1 MISRFFISRPIF
13 ACALS
18 VLVLLAGIVGYVNLP
33 VEQFPNVAPPVVTI
47 STEYTGASAEA
58 VMKSVITPLEE
69 AVNGVEGM
77 EYITSS
83 STSSGAASI
92 SVTFRP
98 GTDPDLAQIR
108 VKNRVEEAKG
118 YLPAEVLN
126 IGVQVEKE
134 EQGMLRIIA
143 LECPDNRYDNA
154 FITNYFNINVQ
165 PRLQRISGV
174 GNIQLMGNVYG
185 MRIWMDPKKMAQYQ
199 LNPEDIINALEGQ
212 NVEAAIG
219 TLGEDSKGTYQYTLV
234 YRGRL
239 ESLQEFE
246 NIVLRTDGFND
257 LHLSD
262 VARVEL
268 GTVTYA
274 CDSWV
279 NSHNGTIAIITPATG
294 ANAQRVN
301 HEIDRLME
309 NLKPKLPAGLEFRV
323 LLDTNDFLDA
333 SMNAVY
339 KTLFEALLLVIL
351 VVLLF
356 LQNWRAT
363 IIPSISIIVSLV
375 GTFAFMYMVGFTL
388 NLITLFALVL
398 VIGTVVDDAIVVVEA
413 VQEKLEDP
421 LTTAKNATTQAMHNI
436 STAIITTTIVFMCV
450 FIPAAFMG
458 GLSGAYYRQ
467 FGLTMAVA
475 VAISTF
481 CALTLCP
488 ALCALLMKPRSPE
501 GGEAQSWS
509 VRFRRAYN
517 KAFDALL
524 GKYSRAMGWFI
535 RRRWLVGVLTAV
547 SIVLLAW
554 MLYSTPTG
562 LVPDED
568 TGIVFVDITTPS
580 GSTLSQTQKT
590 VKEMSEFLEDDPDV
604 RATGS
609 VVGWNILGGEGP
621 NTGLVM
627 GRLRHWD
634 DRQDDGHDIFS
645 IYDRIEAATHQV
657 KSGSMFVFLL
667 PTVFGYSYSNSV
679 ELYVED
685 YGGGSITKL
694 KKVSD
699 DFMKAL
705 EDRPEIEEAYS
716 PYEVNYPQYTVTVNA
731 SLCKRYGI
739 EPASVLSVLNG
750 YIGGNYASQFNS
762 FGKLYHVML
771 QSDPKLR
778 MNKDDLNNIHVV
790 TEKGGY
796 TPITELITLK
806 KTYGLQSL
814 NRFNLFQ
821 GISVELTPAEG
832 YTSGDVIDAVSEV
845 SAATLPQGYGYEY
858 TGTAREEASS
868 SSSTAWVFAISLL
881 LVFIVL
887 CCLYESLLIPMAVML
902 SVPFGL
908 VGSFMLI
915 NLAELENNIYM
926 QVGIIML
933 IGLIAKTA
941 ILITEYACER
951 RREGM
956 TIVEAAFDAAKARLR
971 PILMTALTLVVGLM
985 PMIFER
991 GAGAMGNVTL
1001 GLCVVGGMLVGT
1013 LALLLF
1019 VPVFFIFFQTLE
1031 ERLRVGDGTSG
1042 MRLKPH
1048 SGATTLIVL
1057 AAVCLLSG
1065 CKTYSS
1071 YHSDSTAHDVL
1082 KAQLSAVG
1090 VSTADSVVGDLP
1102 ADWREAF
1109 TEPRLVALIDEALLH
1124 NSDLQTAHLQVQA
1137 AKAALRSAKGELFPS
1152 IGLAASKSKSRFK
1165 NDEFIAESSSYN
1177 LGAEASWEIDAF
1189 GRMRN
1194 AKRAAAATVE
1204 EQMAYEQAVR
1214 TELIATVATA
1224 YYQLEMYDAQ
1234 IADTRSIIKSWEESI
1249 ATQRVLLSVGEATS
1263 DDVDQSEAAKLEAES
1278 TLEELLMQLRQAEN
1292 ALCSVLGRPCQHIER
1307 DSLGSSCIAI
1317 NNIPS
1322 INIRFL
1328 AQRPDVRQAEAV
1340 LKAAFYATN
1349 EARAALYPSLSLSGS
1364 IGWTNDIG
1372 EIVDP
1377 AGMLMSA
1384 LGSLTQ
1390 PLFQGGKLRA
1400 EVKRAKAEQEA
1411 AKVAFRQTVLEA
1423 GREVNDIMATEQY
1436 ARRAISLGE
1445 QQVEKLSH
1453 IADASKLRMQYDEDV
1468 NYLQVLLARQALLEA
1483 RLQLLMHRFELMSA
1497 HIQLYKA
1504 LGGGMDHQEKKTNN

>member
-1 MISRFFISRPIF
+1 MMSRFFINRPIF

-18 VLVLLAGIVGYVNLP
+18 VLILLAGIVGYINLP

-58 VMKSVITPLEE
+58 VMKSVVTPIEE

-83 STSSGAASI
+83 STSSGMATV

-118 YLPAEVLN
+118 YLPTEVLN

-165 PRLQRISGV
+165 PRLQRIAGV

-185 MRIWMDPKKMAQYQ
+185 MRIWMDPKMMAMHQ

-239 ESLQEFE
+239 ETPPEFE
-246 NIVLRTDGFND
+246 DIVIKTNGYND

-268 GTVTYA
+268 GTVTYS

-294 ANAQRVN
+294 ANAQQVN
-301 HEIDRLME
+301 HEIDRLMTE
-309 NLKPKLPAGLEFRV
+309 LEPKLPVGLEFKV

-421 LTTAKNATTQAMHNI
+421 AATAKNATIQAMHNI

-501 GGEAQSWS
+501 TEQQAQTWS
-509 VRFRRAYN
+509 VRFRHAYN
-517 KAFDALL
+517 KAFNALL
-524 GKYSRAMGWFI
+524 GKYSRAMGCFI

-580 GSTLSQTQKT
+580 GSTLAQTQKT
-590 VKEMSEFLEDDPDV
+590 VKEMSEIIENDPDV

-609 VVGWNILGGEGP
+609 VAGWNILGGEGP

-627 GRLRHWD
+627 GRLKHWD

-694 KKVSD
+694 KEVSD
-699 DFMKAL
+699 SFMKAL
-705 EDRPEIEEAYS
+705 EARPEIEEVYS

-771 QSDPKLR
+771 QADPGLR
-778 MNKDDLNNIHVV
+778 MDKDDLNNILVV
-790 TEKGGY
+790 TANGAY

-806 KTYGLQSL
+806 KTYGLQSI

-845 SAATLPQGYGYEY
+845 SATTLPQGYGYEY
-858 TGTAREEASS
+858 TGTAREEAAS

-887 CCLYESLLIPMAVML
+887 CCLYESLLIPMAVMF

-908 VGSFMLI
+908 VGSFLLI

-956 TIVEAAFDAAKARLR
+956 SIPEAAMSAAKARLR
-971 PILMTALTLVVGLM
+971 PILMTALTLIVGLM

-1019 VPVFFIFFQTLE
+1019 VPVFFILFQTME
-1031 ERLRVGDGTSG
+1031 ERLRPRQA
-1042 MRLKPH
+1042 M
-1048 SGATTLIVL
+1048 TTLAVL
-1057 AAVCLLSG
+1057 TAVCLLSG

-1071 YHSDSTAHDVL
+1071 YHSDSTANDVL
-1082 KAQLSAVG
+1082 KAQLNAAG
-1090 VSTADSVVGDLP
+1090 VSTADSVDGNLP

-1109 TEPRLVALIDEALLH
+1109 TEPRLAALIDEALLH
-1124 NSDLQTAHLQVQA
+1124 NSDLQTAHWQVQA
-1137 AKAALRSAKGELFPS
+1137 AKALLRGAKGELFPA
-1152 IGLAASKSKSRFK
+1152 IGLTAEKSNSRFK
-1165 NDEFIAESSSYN
+1165 NSDFTATSSGYN
-1177 LGAEASWEIDAF
+1177 VGLEASWEIDAF
-1189 GRMRN
+1189 GRVRN
-1194 AKRAAAATVE
+1194 AKRGAAATVE
-1204 EQMAYEQAVR
+1204 QQMAYEQAVR
-1214 TELIATVATA
+1214 TELIATVAAA

-1234 IADTRSIIKSWEESI
+1234 IADTRSIIQSWEEGI
-1249 ATQRVLLSVGEATS
+1249 ATQKVLLAVGEATS
-1263 DDVDQSEAAKLEAES
+1263 DDVDQSEAAKLEAET
-1278 TLEELLMQLRQAEN
+1278 TLEELCMQLRQAEN
-1292 ALCSVLGRPCQHIER
+1292 ALCTVLGRPCQHIDR

-1317 NNIPS
+1317 SSMPS
-1322 INIRFL
+1322 ISIRAL
-1328 AQRPDVRQAEAV
+1328 ARRPDIRQAEAE

-1364 IGWTNDIG
+1364 IGWTNDVG
-1372 EIVDP
+1372 EIVSP
-1377 AGMLMSA
+1377 AGVLMNA

-1390 PLFQGGKLRA
+1390 PIFQGGRLRA
-1400 EVKRAKAEQEA
+1400 EVQRAKAEQEA

-1423 GREVNDIMATEQY
+1423 GQEVNDILATEQY

-1445 QQVEKLSH
+1445 QQVEKLQR
-1453 IADASKLRMQYDEDV
+1453 IADASKVRMQYDEDV
-1468 NYLQVLLARQALLEA
+1468 NYLQVLLARQSLLEA
-1483 RLQLLMHRFELMSA
+1483 RLQLLAHRYEMIAA

-1504 LGGGMDHQEKKTNN
+1504 LGGGMDSKMK

>member
-18 VLVLLAGIVGYVNLP
+18 VLVLIAGIVGYVNLP

-47 STEYTGASAEA
+47 NTEYTGASAEA
-58 VMKSVITPLEE
+58 VMKSVVTPIEE

-92 SVTFRP
+92 NVTFRP

-118 YLPAEVLN
+118 YLPAEVLS

-165 PRLQRISGV
+165 PRLQRIAGV
-174 GNIQLMGNVYG
+174 GNIQLMGNIYG

-199 LNPEDIINALEGQ
+199 LNPEDVVNALEGQ

-239 ESLQEFE
+239 ETPMEFE
-246 NIVLRTDGFND
+246 DIVIKSNGKYD

-268 GTVTYA
+268 GTVSYA

-363 IIPSISIIVSLV
+363 IIPSVSIIVSLV

-580 GSTLSQTQKT
+580 GSTLAQTQKT
-590 VKEMSEFLEDDPDV
+590 VKEMSEIIENDPDV
-604 RATGS
+604 RVTGS
-609 VVGWNILGGEGP
+609 IAGWNILGGEGP

-627 GRLRHWD
+627 GRLKHWD

-694 KKVSD
+694 KEVSD

-705 EDRPEIEEAYS
+705 EARPEIEEAYS

-778 MNKDDLNNIHVV
+778 MNKDDLNNILVV
-790 TEKGGY
+790 TQNGAY

-832 YTSGDVIDAVSEV
+832 YTSGDVIDVVSEV
-845 SAATLPQGYGYEY
+845 SAATLPKGYGYEY
-858 TGTAREEASS
+858 TGTAREEAAS

-887 CCLYESLLIPMAVML
+887 CCLYESLLIPMAVMF

-908 VGSFMLI
+908 LGSFVFI
-915 NLAELENNIYM
+915 NLVELENNIYM

-956 TIVEAAFDAAKARLR
+956 SISEAAMSAAKARLR
-971 PILMTALTLVVGLM
+971 PILMTALTLIVGLM

-1019 VPVFFIFFQTLE
+1019 VPVFFIFFQTME
-1031 ERLRVGDGTSG
+1031 ERLRP
-1042 MRLKPH
+1042 RQ
-1048 SGATTLIVL
+1048 ATTTLAVL
-1057 AAVCLLSG
+1057 TAICMLSG

-1071 YHSDSTAHDVL
+1071 YHSDSTANDVL
-1082 KAQLSAVG
+1082 KEQLNAVG
-1090 VSTADSVVGDLP
+1090 VSTADSVAGDLP

-1109 TEPRLVALIDEALLH
+1109 TEPRLAALIDEALLH
-1124 NSDLQTAHLQVQA
+1124 NSDLQIAHLQVQV
-1137 AKAALRSAKGELFPS
+1137 AKAALRSAKGELFPAV
-1152 IGLAASKSKSRFK
+1152 GLTASKSNSRFK
-1165 NDEFIAESSSYN
+1165 NDEFTATSSGYN
-1177 LGAEASWEIDAF
+1177 IGAEASWEIDAF

-1234 IADTRSIIKSWEESI
+1234 IADTRSIIDSWTESI
-1249 ATQRVLLSVGEATS
+1249 ATQRVLLEVGEATS

-1278 TLEELLMQLRQAEN
+1278 TLEELLLQLRQAEN
-1292 ALCSVLGRPCQHIER
+1292 ALCATLGRPCQHIER
-1307 DSLGSSCIAI
+1307 DSLSNSCLAI
-1317 NNIPS
+1317 DSVPS
-1322 INIRFL
+1322 ISIL
-1328 AQRPDVRQAEAV
+1328 ALARRPDIRQAEAV

-1364 IGWTNDIG
+1364 IGWTNDAG
-1372 EIVDP
+1372 EIVSP
-1377 AGMLMSA
+1377 AGVLMNA

-1390 PLFQGGKLRA
+1390 PLFAGGRLRA
-1400 EVKRAKAEQEA
+1400 EVQRTKAEQEA

-1436 ARRAISLGE
+1436 ARRAISLSE

-1483 RLQLLMHRFELMSA
+1483 RLQLLAHRYEMIEA

-1504 LGGGMDHQEKKTNN
+1504 LGGGMDNQ

>member
-1 MISRFFISRPIF
+1 MISRFFINRPIF

-18 VLVLLAGIVGYVNLP
+18 VLVLLAGIVGYINLP

-58 VMKSVITPLEE
+58 VMKSVVTPIEE

-83 STSSGAASI
+83 STSSGMATV

-165 PRLQRISGV
+165 PRLQRIAGV
-174 GNIQLMGNVYG
+174 GNIQLMGNVYS
-185 MRIWMDPKKMAQYQ
+185 MRIWMDPKMMALYQ
-199 LNPEDIINALEGQ
+199 LNPEDIIKALEGQ

-239 ESLQEFE
+239 ENPQDFE
-246 NIVLRTDGFND
+246 DIVLKTDGFND
-257 LHLSD
+257 LHLKD

-294 ANAQRVN
+294 ANAQQVN
-301 HEIDRLME
+301 HEIDRLMTE
-309 NLKPKLPAGLEFRV
+309 LEPKLPAGLEFKV

-580 GSTLSQTQKT
+580 GSTLAQTQKT
-590 VKEMSEFLEDDPDV
+590 VKEMSEIIENDPDV

-609 VVGWNILGGEGP
+609 VAGWNILGGEGP

-627 GRLRHWD
+627 GRLKHWD

-694 KKVSD
+694 KEVSD
-699 DFMKAL
+699 SFMKAL
-705 EDRPEIEEAYS
+705 EARPEIEEVYS

-771 QSDPKLR
+771 QADPGLR
-778 MNKDDLNNIHVV
+778 MDKDDLNNILVV
-790 TEKGGY
+790 TANGAY

-806 KTYGLQSL
+806 KTYGLQSI

-832 YTSGDVIDAVSEV
+832 YTSGDVIDVVSEV

-868 SSSTAWVFAISLL
+868 SSATAWVFALSLL
-881 LVFIVL
+881 LVYIVL
-887 CCLYESLLIPMAVML
+887 CCLYESLLIPMAVMF

-908 VGSFMLI
+908 VGSFLLI

-933 IGLIAKTA
+933 IGLLAKTA

-956 TIVEAAFDAAKARLR
+956 TIVAAALDAAKARLR
-971 PILMTALTLVVGLM
+971 PILMTALTLIVGLM

-1031 ERLRVGDGTSG
+1031 ERLRPRQA
-1042 MRLKPH
+1042 M
-1048 SGATTLIVL
+1048 TTLAVL
-1057 AAVCLLSG
+1057 TAICMLSG

-1071 YHSDSTAHDVL
+1071 YHSDSTANDVL
-1082 KAQLSAVG
+1082 KAQLNAAG
-1090 VSTADSVVGDLP
+1090 VSTADSVDGNLP

-1109 TEPRLVALIDEALLH
+1109 TEPRLAALIDEALLH
-1124 NSDLQTAHLQVQA
+1124 NSDLQQAHLQVQA
-1137 AKAALRSAKGELFPS
+1137 AKALLRGAKGELFPA
-1152 IGLAASKSKSRFK
+1152 IGLTAEKSNSRFK
-1165 NDEFIAESSSYN
+1165 NSDFTATSSGYN
-1177 LGAEASWEIDAF
+1177 VGLEASWEIDAF
-1189 GRMRN
+1189 GRVRN
-1194 AKRAAAATVE
+1194 AKRGAAATVE
-1204 EQMAYEQAVR
+1204 QQMAYEQAVR
-1214 TELIATVATA
+1214 TELIATVAAA

-1234 IADTRSIIKSWEESI
+1234 IADTRSIIQSWEEGI
-1249 ATQRVLLSVGEATS
+1249 ATQKVLLAVGEATS
-1263 DDVDQSEAAKLEAES
+1263 DDVDQSEAAKLEAET
-1278 TLEELLMQLRQAEN
+1278 TLEELCMQLRQAEN
-1292 ALCSVLGRPCQHIER
+1292 ALCTVLGRPCQHIDR

-1317 NNIPS
+1317 SSMPS
-1322 INIRFL
+1322 ISIRAL
-1328 AQRPDVRQAEAV
+1328 ARRPDVRQAEAE

-1364 IGWTNDIG
+1364 IGWTNDVG
-1372 EIVDP
+1372 EIVSP
-1377 AGMLMSA
+1377 AGVLMSA

-1390 PLFQGGKLRA
+1390 PIFQGGRLRA
-1400 EVKRAKAEQEA
+1400 EVQRAKAEQEA

-1423 GREVNDIMATEQY
+1423 GQEVNDILATEQY

-1445 QQVEKLSH
+1445 QQVEKLQR
-1453 IADASKLRMQYDEDV
+1453 IADASKVRMQYDEDV
-1468 NYLQVLLARQALLEA
+1468 NYLQVLLARQSLLEA
-1483 RLQLLMHRFELMSA
+1483 RLQLLAHRYEMIAA

-1504 LGGGMDHQEKKTNN
+1504 LGGGMDSKMK

>member
-1 MISRFFISRPIF
+1 MMSRFFISRPIF

-18 VLVLLAGIVGYVNLP
+18 VLVLIAGIVGYVNLP

-47 STEYTGASAEA
+47 NTEYTGASAEA
-58 VMKSVITPLEE
+58 VMKSVVTPIEE
-69 AVNGVEGM
+69 AVNGVEGI

-83 STSSGAASI
+83 STSSGVASI
-92 SVTFRP
+92 NVTFRP

-154 FITNYFNINVQ
+154 FITNYFNINIQ
-165 PRLQRISGV
+165 PRLQRIAGV

-199 LNPEDIINALEGQ
+199 LNPEDVVNALDGQ

-239 ESLQEFE
+239 ETPQEFE
-246 NIVLRTDGFND
+246 DIVIKSNGNYD

-262 VARVEL
+262 VAHVEL
-268 GTVTYA
+268 GTVSYA

-363 IIPSISIIVSLV
+363 IIPSVSIIVSLV
-375 GTFAFMYMVGFTL
+375 GTFAFMNMVGFTL

-421 LTTAKNATTQAMHNI
+421 SATSKNATIQAMHNI

-488 ALCALLMKPRSPE
+488 ALCALLMKPRPTETEQQSV
-501 GGEAQSWS
+501 SWS
-509 VRFRRAYN
+509 ARFRRAYN
-517 KAFDALL
+517 KAFNALL
-524 GKYSRAMGWFI
+524 GKYSRALSWFMG
-535 RRRWLVGVLTAV
+535 RRWLVGALTAV
-547 SIVLLAW
+547 SIVLVGW
-554 MLYSTPTG
+554 MLYTTPTG

-568 TGIVFVDITTPS
+568 TGIVFVDITTPA
-580 GSTLSQTQKT
+580 GSTLAQTQKT
-590 VKEMSEFLEDDPDV
+590 VKEMSEYLENDPDV
-604 RATGS
+604 LVTGS
-609 VVGWNILGGEGP
+609 VAGWNILGGEGA

-627 GRLRHWD
+627 GRLKHWD
-634 DRQDDGHDIFS
+634 DRQEDGHDIFT
-645 IYDRIEAATHQV
+645 IYDRIEEATHQV

-685 YGGGSITKL
+685 FGGGSITKL
-694 KKVSD
+694 KSVTD
-699 DFMKAL
+699 DFIKAL
-705 EDRPEIEEAYS
+705 EARPEIEEVYS

-731 SLCKRYGI
+731 SLCKRYGV
-739 EPASVLSVLNG
+739 EPATVLSVLNG

-771 QSDPKLR
+771 QSDPGLR
-778 MNKDDLNNIHVV
+778 MDKDDLNNILVV
-790 TEKGGY
+790 TQNGAY

-832 YTSGDVIDAVSEV
+832 YTSGDVIDVVSEV
-845 SAATLPQGYGYEY
+845 SAAILPQGYGYEY

-868 SSSTAWVFAISLL
+868 SSATVWVFALSLL
-881 LVFIVL
+881 LVYIVL

-908 VGSFMLI
+908 VGSFLLI
-915 NLAELENNIYM
+915 NLVELENNIYM

-933 IGLIAKTA
+933 IGLLAKTA

-956 TIVEAAFDAAKARLR
+956 TIVGAALYAAKARLR
-971 PILMTALTLVVGLM
+971 PILMTALTLIVGLM

-991 GAGAMGNVTL
+991 GAGAMGNITL

-1019 VPVFFIFFQTLE
+1019 VPVFFIFFQTME
-1031 ERLRVGDGTSG
+1031 ERFRP
-1042 MRLKPH
+1042 RP
-1048 SGATTLIVL
+1048 AITTVAVL
-1057 AAVCLLSG
+1057 FAVCLLSG

-1071 YHSDSTAHDVL
+1071 YHADSTVNDVL
-1082 KAQLSAVG
+1082 KEQLNAAG
-1090 VSTADSVVGDLP
+1090 VSSADSIAGNLP

-1109 TEPRLVALIDEALLH
+1109 TEPRLVALIDDALLH
-1124 NSDLQTAHLQVQA
+1124 NSDLQTAHWQVQA
-1137 AKAALRSAKGELFPS
+1137 AKAALRGAKGELFPA
-1152 IGLAASKSKSRFK
+1152 IGLTAEKSNSRFK
-1165 NDEFIAESSSYN
+1165 NSDFTATSSGYN
-1177 LGAEASWEIDAF
+1177 VGLEASWEIDAF
-1189 GRMRN
+1189 GRVRN
-1194 AKRAAAATVE
+1194 AKRAAAATIE
-1204 EQMAYEQAVR
+1204 QQMAYEQAVR
-1214 TELIATVATA
+1214 TELIATVAAA

-1234 IADTRSIIKSWEESI
+1234 IADTRSIIQSWEESI
-1249 ATQRVLLSVGEATS
+1249 ATQKVLLAVGEATS

-1278 TLEELLMQLRQAEN
+1278 TLEELNLQLRQAEN
-1292 ALCSVLGRPCQHIER
+1292 ALCTVLGRPCQHIDR
-1307 DSLGSSCIAI
+1307 DSLSASCIAI
-1317 NNIPS
+1317 DSIPS
-1322 INIRFL
+1322 ISIRAL
-1328 AQRPDVRQAEAV
+1328 ARRPDIRQAEAE

-1364 IGWTNDIG
+1364 LGWTNDAG
-1372 EIVDP
+1372 EIVSP
-1377 AGMLMSA
+1377 AGILMSA

-1390 PLFQGGKLRA
+1390 PIFQGGRLRA
-1400 EVKRAKAEQEA
+1400 EVQRAKAEQEA
-1411 AKVAFRQTVLEA
+1411 AKVAFRQTVIEA
-1423 GREVNDIMATEQY
+1423 GQEVNDILAAEQY

-1445 QQVEKLSH
+1445 QQVEKLQR
-1453 IADASKLRMQYDEDV
+1453 IADASKVRMQYEEDV
-1468 NYLQVLLARQALLEA
+1468 NYLQVLLARQSLLEA
-1483 RLQLLMHRFELMSA
+1483 RLQLLTHRYEMIA
-1497 HIQLYKA
+1497 AYIQLYKA
-1504 LGGGMDHQEKKTNN
+1504 LGGGMDNQ

>member
-1 MISRFFISRPIF
+1 MIRFFINRPIF

-18 VLVLLAGIVGYVNLP
+18 VLILLAGIVGYINLP

-47 STEYTGASAEA
+47 NTEYTGASAEA
-58 VMKSVITPLEE
+58 VMKSVVTPIEE

-83 STSSGAASI
+83 STSSGMATV

-118 YLPAEVLN
+118 YLPTEVLN
-126 IGVQVEKE
+126 LGVQVEKE

-199 LNPEDIINALEGQ
+199 LNPEDIVNALEGQ

-239 ESLQEFE
+239 DNPQEFE
-246 NIVLRTDGFND
+246 DIVLKTDGFND

-268 GTVTYA
+268 GSVSYA

-279 NSHNGTIAIITPATG
+279 NSHNGTVAIITPATG
-294 ANAQRVN
+294 ANAQQVN

-309 NLKPKLPAGLEFRV
+309 ELKPKLPAGLEFRV

-363 IIPSISIIVSLV
+363 IIPSISIIVSLI

-421 LTTAKNATTQAMHNI
+421 STTAKNATTQAMHNI

-458 GLSGAYYRQ
+458 GLSGTYYRQ

-488 ALCALLMKPRSPE
+488 ALCALLMKPRSAE
-501 GGEAQSWS
+501 DGEAQTWS
-509 VRFRRAYN
+509 VRFRHAYN

-524 GKYSRAMGWFI
+524 GKYSRAMNWFI

-547 SIVLLAW
+547 SIVLLVW

-580 GSTLSQTQKT
+580 GSTLAQTQKT
-590 VKEMSEFLEDDPDV
+590 VKEMSEILENDPDV

-609 VVGWNILGGEGP
+609 VAGWNILGGEGP

-627 GRLRHWD
+627 GRLKHWD
-634 DRQDDGHDIFS
+634 DRQEDGHDIFS

-685 YGGGSITKL
+685 YSGGSITKL
-694 KKVSD
+694 KQVSD
-699 DFMKAL
+699 EFMKAL
-705 EDRPEIEEAYS
+705 EARPEIEEVYS

-731 SLCKRYGI
+731 SLCKRYGV

-771 QSDPKLR
+771 QADPGLR
-778 MNKDDLNNIHVV
+778 MNKDDLNNVYVV
-790 TEKGGY
+790 TSKGAY

-806 KTYGLQSL
+806 KTYGLQSI

-832 YTSGDVIDAVSEV
+832 YTSGDVINAVSEV
-845 SAATLPQGYGYEY
+845 STTTLPQGYGYEY
-858 TGTAREEASS
+858 TGTAREEATS

-887 CCLYESLLIPMAVML
+887 CCLYESLLIPMAVMF

-908 VGSFMLI
+908 LGSFVFI
-915 NLAELENNIYM
+915 NLVELENNIYM

-956 TIVEAAFDAAKARLR
+956 SISEAAMSAAKARLR
-971 PILMTALTLVVGLM
+971 PILMTALTLIVGLM

-1001 GLCVVGGMLVGT
+1001 GLCVVGGMMVGT

-1019 VPVFFIFFQTLE
+1019 VPVFFIFFQTME
-1031 ERLRVGDGTSG
+1031 ERF
-1042 MRLKPH
+1042 KPRPV
-1048 SGATTLIVL
+1048 STTVAML
-1057 AAVCLLSG
+1057 AVVCLLSG

-1071 YHSDSTAHDVL
+1071 YRSDSTAHDVL
-1082 KAQLSAVG
+1082 KEQLRAAG
-1090 VSTADSVVGDLP
+1090 VSTADSVLGGSP

-1109 TEPRLVALIDEALLH
+1109 TEPRLAALIDEALLH

-1137 AKAALRSAKGELFPS
+1137 TKTTLRGAKGELFPAV
-1152 IGLAASKSKSRFK
+1152 GLTASKSNSRFK
-1165 NDEFIAESSSYN
+1165 NDEFTATSSGYN

-1189 GRMRN
+1189 GRIRN

-1204 EQMAYEQAVR
+1204 QQMAYEQAVR

-1234 IADTRSIIKSWEESI
+1234 IADTRSIINSWEESI
-1249 ATQRVLLSVGEATS
+1249 ATQRVLLEVGEATS

-1307 DSLGSSCIAI
+1307 DSLGSSCITI

-1322 INIRFL
+1322 INIRSL

-1377 AGMLMSA
+1377 AGILMNA

-1445 QQVEKLSH
+1445 QQVEKLSR

-1483 RLQLLMHRFELMSA
+1483 RLQLLVHRYELMSA

-1504 LGGGMDHQEKKTNN
+1504 LGGGMDKK

>member
-1 MISRFFISRPIF
+1 MMSRFFISRPIF

-18 VLVLLAGIVGYVNLP
+18 VLVLIAGIVGYVNLP
-33 VEQFPNVAPPVVTI
+33 VEQFPKVAPPVVTI
-47 STEYTGASAEA
+47 TTEYTGASAEA
-58 VMKSVITPLEE
+58 VMKSVITPIEE
-69 AVNGVEGM
+69 AINGVEGM

-83 STSSGAASI
+83 STSSGIASI

-118 YLPAEVLN
+118 FLPAEVLS

-143 LECPDNRYDNA
+143 LECPDNRYDNT

-165 PRLQRISGV
+165 PRLQRIAGV

-199 LNPEDIINALEGQ
+199 LNPEDVVNALEGQ

-239 ESLQEFE
+239 ETPPEFE
-246 NIVLRTDGFND
+246 DIVIKSNGHYD

-268 GTVTYA
+268 GTVNYA
-274 CDSWV
+274 YDSWV

-294 ANAQRVN
+294 ANAQQVN
-301 HEIDRLME
+301 HEIDRLMDD
-309 NLKPKLPAGLEFRV
+309 LKPKLPAGLEFRV

-363 IIPSISIIVSLV
+363 IIPSVSIIVSLV

-421 LTTAKNATTQAMHNI
+421 STTSQNATIQAMHNI

-488 ALCALLMKPRSPE
+488 ALCALLMKPRPTETEQQSV
-501 GGEAQSWS
+501 SWS
-509 VRFRRAYN
+509 ARFRRAYN
-517 KAFDALL
+517 KAFNALL
-524 GKYSRAMGWFI
+524 GKYSRALGWFMG
-535 RRRWLVGVLTAV
+535 RRWLVGALTAV
-547 SIVLLAW
+547 SIMLVGW
-554 MLYSTPTG
+554 MLYTTPTG

-568 TGIVFVDITTPS
+568 TGIVFVDITTPA
-580 GSTLSQTQKT
+580 GSTLAQTQKT
-590 VKEMSEFLEDDPDV
+590 VKEMSEYLENDPDV
-604 RATGS
+604 LVTGS
-609 VVGWNILGGEGP
+609 VAGWNILGGEGA

-627 GRLRHWD
+627 GRLKHWD

-645 IYDRIEAATHQV
+645 IYDRIEGATHQV

-685 YGGGSITKL
+685 YGGGSVTKL
-694 KKVSD
+694 KSVTD
-699 DFMKAL
+699 DFIKAL
-705 EDRPEIEEAYS
+705 EARPEIEEVYS

-731 SLCKRYGI
+731 SLCKRYGV
-739 EPASVLSVLNG
+739 EPATVLSVLNG

-771 QSDPKLR
+771 QSDPSLR
-778 MNKDDLNNIHVV
+778 MDKDDLNNILVV
-790 TEKGGY
+790 TQNGAY

-821 GISVELTPAEG
+821 GISIELTPAEG
-832 YTSGDVIDAVSEV
+832 YTSGDVIDVVSEV

-868 SSSTAWVFAISLL
+868 SSTTAWVFALSLL
-881 LVFIVL
+881 LVYIVL

-908 VGSFMLI
+908 VGSFLLI
-915 NLAELENNIYM
+915 NLVELGNNIYM

-933 IGLIAKTA
+933 IGLLAKTA

-956 TIVEAAFDAAKARLR
+956 TIAAAALDAAKARLR
-971 PILMTALTLVVGLM
+971 PILMTALTLIVGLM

-1019 VPVFFIFFQTLE
+1019 VPVFFIFFQTME
-1031 ERLRVGDGTSG
+1031 ERLRPRQA
-1042 MRLKPH
+1042 M
-1048 SGATTLIVL
+1048 TTLAMLSVI
-1057 AAVCLLSG
+1057 CLLSG
-1065 CKTYSS
+1065 CKTYSA
-1071 YHSDSTAHDVL
+1071 YHSDATVNDVL
-1082 KAQLSAVG
+1082 KEQLNAAG
-1090 VSTADSVVGDLP
+1090 VSTADSVAGNLP
-1102 ADWREAF
+1102 ADWRKAF
-1109 TEPRLVALIDEALLH
+1109 TEPRLAALIDEALLH
-1124 NSDLQTAHLQVQA
+1124 NSDLQTAHWQVQA
-1137 AKAALRSAKGELFPS
+1137 AKASLRGAKGELFPA
-1152 IGLAASKSKSRFK
+1152 IGLTAEKSNSRFK
-1165 NDEFIAESSSYN
+1165 NSDFTATSSGYN
-1177 LGAEASWEIDAF
+1177 VGLEASWEIDAF

-1194 AKRAAAATVE
+1194 AKRAAAATIE
-1204 EQMAYEQAVR
+1204 QQMAYEQAVR
-1214 TELIATVATA
+1214 TELIATVAAA

-1234 IADTRSIIKSWEESI
+1234 IADTRSIIQSWEESI
-1249 ATQRVLLSVGEATS
+1249 ATQRVLLAVGEATS

-1278 TLEELLMQLRQAEN
+1278 TLEELNLQLRQAEN
-1292 ALCSVLGRPCQHIER
+1292 ALCTVLGRPCQHIDR
-1307 DSLGSSCIAI
+1307 DSLSASCIAI
-1317 NNIPS
+1317 DSIPS
-1322 INIRFL
+1322 ISIQAL
-1328 AQRPDVRQAEAV
+1328 ARRPDIRQAEAE

-1364 IGWTNDIG
+1364 IGWTNDAG
-1372 EIVDP
+1372 EIVSP
-1377 AGMLMSA
+1377 AGILMSA

-1390 PLFQGGKLRA
+1390 PLFQGGRLRA
-1400 EVKRAKAEQEA
+1400 EVQRAKAEQEA

-1423 GREVNDIMATEQY
+1423 GQEVNDILASEQY

-1445 QQVEKLSH
+1445 QQVEKLTR
-1453 IADASKLRMQYDEDV
+1453 IADASKVRMQYEEDV
-1468 NYLQVLLARQALLEA
+1468 NYLQVLLARQSLLEA
-1483 RLQLLMHRFELMSA
+1483 RLQLIAHRYEMIA
-1497 HIQLYKA
+1497 AYIQLYKA
-1504 LGGGMDHQEKKTNN
+1504 LGGGMDSK

>member
-1 MISRFFISRPIF
+1 M
-13 ACALS
+13 
-18 VLVLLAGIVGYVNLP
+18 
-33 VEQFPNVAPPVVTI
+33 
-47 STEYTGASAEA
+47 
-58 VMKSVITPLEE
+58 
-69 AVNGVEGM
+69 
-77 EYITSS
+77 
-83 STSSGAASI
+83 
-92 SVTFRP
+92 
-98 GTDPDLAQIR
+98 
-108 VKNRVEEAKG
+108 EEAKG

-126 IGVQVEKE
+126 LGVQVEKE

-165 PRLQRISGV
+165 PRLQRINGV

-199 LNPEDIINALEGQ
+199 LNPEDIVNALEGQ

-239 ESLQEFE
+239 ENQQEFE
-246 NIVLRTDGFND
+246 DIVLKTDGFND

-301 HEIDRLME
+301 NEIDRLME
-309 NLKPKLPAGLEFRV
+309 ELKPHLPAGLEFRV

-339 KTLFEALLLVIL
+339 KTLLEALLLVIL

-363 IIPSISIIVSLV
+363 IIPSVSIVVSLV

-421 LTTAKNATTQAMHNI
+421 TATSKKATIQAMHNI

-501 GGEAQSWS
+501 AELQTASWS
-509 VRFRRAYN
+509 VRFRHAYN
-517 KAFDALL
+517 KAFNALL
-524 GKYSRAMGWFI
+524 AKYSRALGWFTG
-535 RRRWLVGVLTAV
+535 RRWLVGALTAV
-547 SIVLLAW
+547 SIVLVGW
-554 MLYSTPTG
+554 MLYTTPTG

-568 TGIVFVDITTPS
+568 TGIIFVDITTPA
-580 GSTLSQTQKT
+580 GSTLAHTQKT
-590 VKEMSEFLEDDPDV
+590 VKEMSEFLENDPDV
-604 RATGS
+604 LATGS
-609 VVGWNILGGEGP
+609 VAGWNILGGDGP

-627 GRLRHWD
+627 GRLKHWD
-634 DRQDDGHDIFS
+634 DRQEDGHDIFS

-685 YGGGSITKL
+685 YGGGSVTKL
-694 KKVSD
+694 KGVAD
-699 DFMKAL
+699 NFMKAL
-705 EDRPEIEEAYS
+705 EARPEIEEVYSPYEVNYPQVYS

-771 QSDPKLR
+771 QTDPGLR
-778 MNKDDLNNIHVV
+778 MNKDDLNDIYVV

-832 YTSGDVIDAVSEV
+832 YTSGDVIDVVSEV

-868 SSSTAWVFAISLL
+868 SSATAWVFALSLL
-881 LVFIVL
+881 LVYIVL

-933 IGLIAKTA
+933 IGLI
-941 ILITEYACER
+941 
-951 RREGM
+951 
-956 TIVEAAFDAAKARLR
+956 
-971 PILMTALTLVVGLM
+971 VGLM

-1019 VPVFFIFFQTLE
+1019 VPVFFIFFQTME
-1031 ERLRVGDGTSG
+1031 ERFRPRPA
-1042 MRLKPH
+1042 M
-1048 SGATTLIVL
+1048 TTLAVL
-1057 AAVCLLSG
+1057 TAVCLLSG

-1071 YHSDSTAHDVL
+1071 YHADSTVDDVL
-1082 KAQLSAVG
+1082 KEQLSAAG
-1090 VSTADSVVGDLP
+1090 VSSADSVAGNLP
-1102 ADWREAF
+1102 ADWREVF

-1124 NSDLQTAHLQVQA
+1124 NSDLQTAHWQVQA
-1137 AKAALRSAKGELFPS
+1137 AKAALRSAKGELFPAV
-1152 IGLAASKSKSRFK
+1152 GLTASKSNSRFK
-1165 NDEFIAESSSYN
+1165 NDEFTATSSGYN

-1189 GRMRN
+1189 GRVRN

-1204 EQMAYEQAVR
+1204 QQMAYEQAVR
-1214 TELIATVATA
+1214 TELIATVAAA

-1234 IADTRSIIKSWEESI
+1234 IADTRSIIQSWEESI
-1249 ATQRVLLSVGEATS
+1249 ATQRVLLDVGEATS
-1263 DDVDQSEAAKLEAES
+1263 DDVDQSEAAKLEAET
-1278 TLEELLMQLRQAEN
+1278 TLEELCMQLRQAEN
-1292 ALCSVLGRPCQHIER
+1292 ALCTVLGRPCQHIDR
-1307 DSLGSSCIAI
+1307 DSLSASCIAI
-1317 NNIPS
+1317 DS
-1322 INIRFL
+1322 ISSISIRAL
-1328 AQRPDVRQAEAV
+1328 ARRPDIRQAEAE
-1340 LKAAFYATN
+1340 LKVAFYATN

-1364 IGWTNDIG
+1364 IGWTNDAG
-1372 EIVDP
+1372 EIVSP
-1377 AGMLMSA
+1377 AGILTSA

-1390 PLFQGGKLRA
+1390 PIFQGGRLRA
-1400 EVKRAKAEQEA
+1400 EVQRAKAEQEA

-1423 GREVNDIMATEQY
+1423 GQEVNDILATEQY

-1445 QQVEKLSH
+1445 QQVEKLQR
-1453 IADASKLRMQYDEDV
+1453 IADASKVRMQYDEDV
-1468 NYLQVLLARQALLEA
+1468 NYLQVLLARQSLLEA
-1483 RLQLLMHRFELMSA
+1483 RLQLLAHRYEMIAA

-1504 LGGGMDHQEKKTNN
+1504 LGGGMDIK

>member
-1 MISRFFISRPIF
+1 MMSRFFISRPIF

-18 VLVLLAGIVGYVNLP
+18 VLILLAGIVGYINLP
-33 VEQFPNVAPPVVTI
+33 VEQFPKVAPPVVTI
-47 STEYTGASAEA
+47 NTEYTGASAEA
-58 VMKSVITPLEE
+58 VMKSVITPIEE

-83 STSSGAASI
+83 STSSGIASI

-118 YLPAEVLN
+118 YLPAEVLS

-165 PRLQRISGV
+165 PRLQRINGV

-199 LNPEDIINALEGQ
+199 LNPEDVVNALEGQ

-219 TLGEDSKGTYQYTLV
+219 TLGEDSKGIYQYTLV

-239 ESLQEFE
+239 ETPVEFE
-246 NIVLRTDGFND
+246 DIVIKSNGNYD

-262 VARVEL
+262 VAHVEL
-268 GTVTYA
+268 GTVSYA

-294 ANAQRVN
+294 ANAQQVN
-301 HEIDRLME
+301 HKIDRLMDD
-309 NLKPKLPAGLEFRV
+309 LKPKLPAGLEFRV

-363 IIPSISIIVSLV
+363 IIPSVSIIVSLV

-421 LTTAKNATTQAMHNI
+421 SATSKNATIQAMHNI

-488 ALCALLMKPRSPE
+488 ALCALLMKPRPSE
-501 GGEAQSWS
+501 TEQQSASWS
-509 VRFRRAYN
+509 VRFRHAYN
-517 KAFDALL
+517 KAFNALL
-524 GKYSRAMGWFI
+524 AKYNRALGWFTG
-535 RRRWLVGVLTAV
+535 RRWLVGALTTV
-547 SIVLLAW
+547 SIVLMGW
-554 MLYSTPTG
+554 MLYTTPTG

-568 TGIVFVDITTPS
+568 TGIVFVDITTPA
-580 GSTLSQTQKT
+580 GSTLAQTEKT
-590 VKEMSEFLEDDPDV
+590 VKEMSEYLENDPDV
-604 RATGS
+604 LATGS
-609 VVGWNILGGEGP
+609 VAGWNILGGEGA

-627 GRLRHWD
+627 GRLKHWD
-634 DRQDDGHDIFS
+634 DRQEDGHDIFS
-645 IYDRIEAATHQV
+645 IYDRIEGATHQV

-667 PTVFGYSYSNSV
+667 PTVSGYSYSNSV

-685 YGGGSITKL
+685 FGGGSITKL
-694 KKVSD
+694 KSVTD
-699 DFMKAL
+699 DFIKAL
-705 EDRPEIEEAYS
+705 EARPEIEEVYS

-731 SLCKRYGI
+731 SLCKRYGV
-739 EPASVLSVLNG
+739 EPATVLSVLNG

-771 QSDPKLR
+771 QSDPGLR
-778 MNKDDLNNIHVV
+778 MDKDDLNNILVV
-790 TEKGGY
+790 TQNGAY

-832 YTSGDVIDAVSEV
+832 YTSGDVIDVVSEV

-868 SSSTAWVFAISLL
+868 SSATAWVFALSLL
-881 LVFIVL
+881 LVYIVL

-908 VGSFMLI
+908 VGSFLLI

-933 IGLIAKTA
+933 IGLLAKTA

-956 TIVEAAFDAAKARLR
+956 TIVAAALDAAKARLR
-971 PILMTALTLVVGLM
+971 PILMTALTLIVGLM

-1031 ERLRVGDGTSG
+1031 ERLRPRQA
-1042 MRLKPH
+1042 M
-1048 SGATTLIVL
+1048 TTLAVL
-1057 AAVCLLSG
+1057 TAICMLSS

-1071 YHSDSTAHDVL
+1071 YHADSTANDVL
-1082 KAQLSAVG
+1082 KAQLNAAG
-1090 VSTADSVVGDLP
+1090 VQTADSVAGNLP

-1109 TEPRLVALIDEALLH
+1109 TEPRLAALINEALLH
-1124 NSDLQTAHLQVQA
+1124 NSDLQQAHWQVQA
-1137 AKAALRSAKGELFPS
+1137 AKASLRGAKGELFPA
-1152 IGLAASKSKSRFK
+1152 IGLTAEKSNSRFK
-1165 NDEFIAESSSYN
+1165 NDEFTATSSGYN
-1177 LGAEASWEIDAF
+1177 VGLEASWEIDAF
-1189 GRMRN
+1189 GRVRN

-1204 EQMAYEQAVR
+1204 QQMAYEQAVR

-1234 IADTRSIIKSWEESI
+1234 IADTRSIIQSWEESI
-1249 ATQRVLLSVGEATS
+1249 ATQRVLLAVGEATS
-1263 DDVDQSEAAKLEAES
+1263 DDVDQSEAAKLEAET
-1278 TLEELLMQLRQAEN
+1278 TLEELNLQLRQAEN
-1292 ALCSVLGRPCQHIER
+1292 ALCTVLGRPCQHIDR
-1307 DSLGSSCIAI
+1307 DSLSASCIAI
-1317 NNIPS
+1317 DSIPS
-1322 INIRFL
+1322 ISIRAL
-1328 AQRPDVRQAEAV
+1328 ARRPDIRQAEAE

-1364 IGWTNDIG
+1364 MGWTNDAG
-1372 EIVDP
+1372 EIVSP
-1377 AGMLMSA
+1377 AGILMSA

-1390 PLFQGGKLRA
+1390 PLFQGGRLRA
-1400 EVKRAKAEQEA
+1400 EVQRAKAEQEA

-1423 GREVNDIMATEQY
+1423 GQEVNDILAAEQY

-1445 QQVEKLSH
+1445 QQVEKLQR
-1453 IADASKLRMQYDEDV
+1453 IADASKVRMQYEEDV

-1483 RLQLLMHRFELMSA
+1483 RLQLLAHRYEMIDA
-1497 HIQLYKA
+1497 HIRLYKA
-1504 LGGGMDHQEKKTNN
+1504 LGGGMDKQ

>member
-1 MISRFFISRPIF
+1 MISRFFINRPIF

-18 VLVLLAGIVGYVNLP
+18 VLVLLAGIVGYINLP

-47 STEYTGASAEA
+47 NTEYTGASAEA
-58 VMKSVITPLEE
+58 VMKSVVTPIEE

-83 STSSGAASI
+83 STSSGMATV

-165 PRLQRISGV
+165 PRLQRIAGV
-174 GNIQLMGNVYG
+174 GNIQLMGNVYS
-185 MRIWMDPKKMAQYQ
+185 MRIWMDPKMMALYQ
-199 LNPEDIINALEGQ
+199 LNPEDIIKALEGQ

-239 ESLQEFE
+239 ENPQDFE
-246 NIVLRTDGFND
+246 DIVLKTDGFND
-257 LHLSD
+257 LHLKD

-294 ANAQRVN
+294 ANAQQVN
-301 HEIDRLME
+301 HEIDRLMTE
-309 NLKPKLPAGLEFRV
+309 LEPKLPAGLEFKV

-580 GSTLSQTQKT
+580 GSTLAQTQKT
-590 VKEMSEFLEDDPDV
+590 VKEMSEIIENDPDV
-604 RATGS
+604 RVTGS
-609 VVGWNILGGEGP
+609 IAGWNILGGEGP

-627 GRLRHWD
+627 GRLKHWD

-694 KKVSD
+694 KEVSD

-705 EDRPEIEEAYS
+705 EARPEIEEVYS

-778 MNKDDLNNIHVV
+778 MNKDDLNNILVV
-790 TEKGGY
+790 TEKGAY

-806 KTYGLQSL
+806 KTYGLQSIT
-814 NRFNLFQ
+814 RFNLFQ

-868 SSSTAWVFAISLL
+868 SSSTVWVFAISLL

-887 CCLYESLLIPMAVML
+887 CCLYESLLIPMAVMF

-908 VGSFMLI
+908 LGSFVFI
-915 NLAELENNIYM
+915 NLVELENNIYM

-956 TIVEAAFDAAKARLR
+956 SISEAAMSAAKARLR
-971 PILMTALTLVVGLM
+971 PILMTALTLIVGLM
-985 PMIFER
+985 PMIFES

-1057 AAVCLLSG
+1057 AVVCLLSG

-1071 YHSDSTAHDVL
+1071 YHSDSTANDVL
-1082 KAQLSAVG
+1082 KAQLNAAG
-1090 VSTADSVVGDLP
+1090 VSTADSVAGNLP

-1137 AKAALRSAKGELFPS
+1137 AKAGLRSAKGELFPAV
-1152 IGLAASKSKSRFK
+1152 GLTASKSNSRFK
-1165 NDEFIAESSSYN
+1165 NDEFKATSSGYN

-1278 TLEELLMQLRQAEN
+1278 TLEELLLQLRQAEN

-1317 NNIPS
+1317 SSIPS
-1322 INIRFL
+1322 ISIRAL
-1328 AQRPDVRQAEAV
+1328 AQRPDVRQAEAA

-1400 EVKRAKAEQEA
+1400 EVKRAKAEHEA

-1436 ARRAISLGE
+1436 ARQAISLSE

-1453 IADASKLRMQYDEDV
+1453 IADASKLRMQYEEDV
-1468 NYLQVLLARQALLEA
+1468 NYLQVLLARQALLES
-1483 RLQLLMHRFELMSA
+1483 RLQLLTHRYEMIDA

-1504 LGGGMDHQEKKTNN
+1504 LGGGMDKQ

>member
-18 VLVLLAGIVGYVNLP
+18 VLVLLAGIVGYINLP

-58 VMKSVITPLEE
+58 VMKSVVTPIEE

-83 STSSGAASI
+83 STSSGIATVN
-92 SVTFRP
+92 VTFHP

-118 YLPAEVLN
+118 YLPAEVLE

-143 LECPDNRYDNA
+143 LECPDNRYDNN

-165 PRLQRISGV
+165 PRLQRIAGV

-185 MRIWMDPKKMAQYQ
+185 MRIWMDPKKMAMFQ
-199 LNPEDIINALEGQ
+199 LNPEDIVNALEGQ

-239 ESLQEFE
+239 ENAVDFE
-246 NIVLRTDGFND
+246 DIVIKTND
-257 LHLSD
+257 YHDLLLKD
-262 VARVEL
+262 VARIEL
-268 GTVTYA
+268 GSVNYA

-279 NSHNGTIAIITPATG
+279 NSHNGTIAIITPSTG
-294 ANAQRVN
+294 ANAQQVN
-301 HEIDRLME
+301 LQIDQLME
-309 NLKPKLPAGLEFRV
+309 ELKPKLPAGLEFRV

-363 IIPSISIIVSLV
+363 IIPSVSIIVSLV

-421 LTTAKNATTQAMHNI
+421 LTTTKNATTQAMHNI

-501 GGEAQSWS
+501 TEQQAQTWS
-509 VRFRRAYN
+509 VRFRHAYN
-517 KAFDALL
+517 KAFNALL

-590 VKEMSEFLEDDPDV
+590 VKEMSEIIENDPDV
-604 RATGS
+604 RVTGS
-609 VVGWNILGGEGP
+609 IAGWNILGGEGP

-627 GRLRHWD
+627 GRLKHWD
-634 DRQDDGHDIFS
+634 DRQDDGHDIFT

-657 KSGSMFVFLL
+657 KGGSMFVFLL

-694 KKVSD
+694 KSVSD

-705 EDRPEIEEAYS
+705 EARPEIEEVYS

-750 YIGGNYASQFNS
+750 YVGGNYASQFNS

-771 QSDPKLR
+771 QADPGLR
-778 MNKDDLNNIHVV
+778 MDKDDLNNILVV
-790 TEKGGY
+790 TANGGY

-845 SAATLPQGYGYEY
+845 SATTLPQGYGYEY
-858 TGTAREEASS
+858 TGTAREEAAS

-887 CCLYESLLIPMAVML
+887 CCLYESLLIPMAVMF

-908 VGSFMLI
+908 LGSFVFI
-915 NLAELENNIYM
+915 NLVGLENNIYM

-956 TIVEAAFDAAKARLR
+956 SISEAAMSAAKARLR
-971 PILMTALTLVVGLM
+971 PILMTALTLIVGLM
-985 PMIFER
+985 PMIFES

-1019 VPVFFIFFQTLE
+1019 VPVFFIFFQTME
-1031 ERLRVGDGTSG
+1031 ERF
-1042 MRLKPH
+1042 KPRPALTAV
-1048 SGATTLIVL
+1048 SMLV
-1057 AAVCLLSG
+1057 AVCLLSG

-1071 YHSDSTAHDVL
+1071 YHSDSTANVIL
-1082 KAQLSAVG
+1082 KEQLNAAG
-1090 VSTADSVVGDLP
+1090 VSTADSVAGNLP

-1109 TEPRLVALIDEALLH
+1109 TESRLAALIDEALLH

-1137 AKAALRSAKGELFPS
+1137 AKASLRSAKGELFPAV
-1152 IGLAASKSKSRFK
+1152 GLTASKSNSRFK
-1165 NDEFIAESSSYN
+1165 NDEFKSTSSGYN

-1278 TLEELLMQLRQAEN
+1278 TLEELLLQLRQAEN
-1292 ALCSVLGRPCQHIER
+1292 ALCAVLGRPCQHIER

-1317 NNIPS
+1317 NSIPS
-1322 INIRFL
+1322 ISIRAL
-1328 AQRPDVRQAEAV
+1328 ARRPDVRQAEAA

-1364 IGWTNDIG
+1364 IGWTNDAG
-1372 EIVDP
+1372 EIVSP
-1377 AGMLMSA
+1377 AGLLMNA

-1390 PLFQGGKLRA
+1390 PLFQGGRLRA
-1400 EVKRAKAEQEA
+1400 EVQRAKAEQEA

-1436 ARRAISLGE
+1436 ARRAISLSE

-1453 IADASKLRMQYDEDV
+1453 IADASKMRMQYEEDV

-1483 RLQLLMHRFELMSA
+1483 RLQLLTHRYEMIDA

-1504 LGGGMDHQEKKTNN
+1504 LGGGIDKQ

>member
-1 MISRFFISRPIF
+1 MMSRFFISRPIF

-18 VLVLLAGIVGYVNLP
+18 VLILIGGIVGYLNLP

-47 STEYTGASAEA
+47 NTEYTGASAEA
-58 VMKSVITPLEE
+58 VMKSVITPIEE
-69 AVNGVEGM
+69 AINGVEGM

-83 STSSGAASI
+83 STSSGVASI

-118 YLPAEVLN
+118 YLPAEVLS

-165 PRLQRISGV
+165 PRLQRIAGV
-174 GNIQLMGNVYG
+174 GSIQLMGNVYG

-199 LNPEDIINALEGQ
+199 LNPEDVVNALDGQ

-239 ESLQEFE
+239 ETPQEFE
-246 NIVLRTDGFND
+246 DIVIKSNGNYD

-262 VARVEL
+262 VAHVEL
-268 GTVTYA
+268 GTVSYA

-294 ANAQRVN
+294 ANAQQVN

-333 SMNAVY
+333 SMNAVF

-363 IIPSISIIVSLV
+363 IIPSVSIIVSLV

-421 LTTAKNATTQAMHNI
+421 TATSKNATIQAMHNI

-488 ALCALLMKPRSPE
+488 ALCALLMKPRPSE
-501 GGEAQSWS
+501 TKQQSASWS
-509 VRFRRAYN
+509 VRFRHAYN
-517 KAFDALL
+517 KAFNALL
-524 GKYSRAMGWFI
+524 AKYNRALGWFFGH
-535 RRRWLVGVLTAV
+535 RGLVGGLTAV
-547 SIVLLAW
+547 SIVLVAW
-554 MLYSTPTG
+554 MLYTTPTG

-568 TGIVFVDITTPS
+568 TGIVFVDITTPA
-580 GSTLSQTQKT
+580 GSTLAQTEKT
-590 VKEMSEFLEDDPDV
+590 VKEMSEYLENDPDV
-604 RATGS
+604 LATGS
-609 VVGWNILGGEGP
+609 VAGWNILGGEGA

-627 GRLRHWD
+627 GRLKHWD
-634 DRQDDGHDIFS
+634 DRQEDGHDIFS

-667 PTVFGYSYSNSV
+667 PTVSGYSYSNSV

-685 YGGGSITKL
+685 YDGGSVTKL
-694 KKVSD
+694 KSVTD
-699 DFMKAL
+699 DFIKAL
-705 EDRPEIEEAYS
+705 EARPEIEEAYS

-731 SLCKRYGI
+731 SLCKHYGV
-739 EPASVLSVLNG
+739 EPATVLSVLNG

-771 QSDPKLR
+771 QSDPALR
-778 MNKDDLNNIHVV
+778 MDRDDLNNILVV
-790 TEKGGY
+790 TQNGAY

-821 GISVELTPAEG
+821 GISIELTPAEG
-832 YTSGDVIDAVSEV
+832 YTSGDVIDVVSEV

-868 SSSTAWVFAISLL
+868 SSTTAWVFALSLL
-881 LVFIVL
+881 LVYIVL

-908 VGSFMLI
+908 VGSFLLI

-933 IGLIAKTA
+933 IGLLAKTA

-956 TIVEAAFDAAKARLR
+956 PIAAAALDAAKTRLR
-971 PILMTALTLVVGLM
+971 PILMTALTLIVGLM

-1019 VPVFFIFFQTLE
+1019 VPVFFIFFQTME
-1031 ERLRVGDGTSG
+1031 ERFRPRPA
-1042 MRLKPH
+1042 M
-1048 SGATTLIVL
+1048 TTLAVL
-1057 AAVCLLSG
+1057 TAVCLLSG

-1071 YHSDSTAHDVL
+1071 YHADSTVDDVL
-1082 KAQLSAVG
+1082 KEQLSAAG
-1090 VSTADSVVGDLP
+1090 VSSADSVAGNLP

-1124 NSDLQTAHLQVQA
+1124 NSDLQTAHWQVQA
-1137 AKAALRSAKGELFPS
+1137 AKAALRSAKGELFPAV
-1152 IGLAASKSKSRFK
+1152 GLTASKSNSRFK
-1165 NDEFIAESSSYN
+1165 NDEFTATSSGYN

-1189 GRMRN
+1189 GRVRN

-1204 EQMAYEQAVR
+1204 QQMAYEQAVR
-1214 TELIATVATA
+1214 TELIATVAAA
-1224 YYQLEMYDAQ
+1224 YYQLEMYDTQ
-1234 IADTRSIIKSWEESI
+1234 IADTRSIIQSWEESI
-1249 ATQRVLLSVGEATS
+1249 ATQRVLLAVGEATS
-1263 DDVDQSEAAKLEAES
+1263 DDVDLSEAAKLEAET
-1278 TLEELLMQLRQAEN
+1278 TLEELCMQLRQAEN
-1292 ALCSVLGRPCQHIER
+1292 ALCTVLGRPCQHIDR
-1307 DSLGSSCIAI
+1307 DSLSASCIAI
-1317 NNIPS
+1317 DS
-1322 INIRFL
+1322 ISSISIRAL
-1328 AQRPDVRQAEAV
+1328 ARRPDIRQAEAE

-1364 IGWTNDIG
+1364 IGWTNDAG
-1372 EIVDP
+1372 EIVSP
-1377 AGMLMSA
+1377 AGILTSA

-1390 PLFQGGKLRA
+1390 PIFQGGRLRA
-1400 EVKRAKAEQEA
+1400 EVQRAKAEQEA

-1423 GREVNDIMATEQY
+1423 GQEVNDILATEQY

-1445 QQVEKLSH
+1445 QQVEKLQR
-1453 IADASKLRMQYDEDV
+1453 IADASKVRMQYDEDV
-1468 NYLQVLLARQALLEA
+1468 NYLQVLLARQSLLEA
-1483 RLQLLMHRFELMSA
+1483 RLQLLAHRYEMIAA

-1504 LGGGMDHQEKKTNN
+1504 LGGGMDIK

>member
-1 MISRFFISRPIF
+1 MISRFFINRPIF

-18 VLVLLAGIVGYVNLP
+18 VLVLLAGIVGYINLP

-47 STEYTGASAEA
+47 NTEYTGASAEA
-58 VMKSVITPLEE
+58 VMKSVVTPIEE

-83 STSSGAASI
+83 STSSGIATV

-165 PRLQRISGV
+165 PRLQRIAGV
-174 GNIQLMGNVYG
+174 GNIQLMGNVYS
-185 MRIWMDPKKMAQYQ
+185 MRIWMDPKMMALYQ
-199 LNPEDIINALEGQ
+199 LNPEDIIKALEGQ

-239 ESLQEFE
+239 ENPQDFE
-246 NIVLRTDGFND
+246 DIVLKTDGFND
-257 LHLSD
+257 LHLKD

-294 ANAQRVN
+294 ANAQQVN
-301 HEIDRLME
+301 HEIDRLMTE
-309 NLKPKLPAGLEFRV
+309 LEPKLPAGLEFKV

-421 LTTAKNATTQAMHNI
+421 AATAKNATIQAMHNI

-580 GSTLSQTQKT
+580 GSTLAQTQKT
-590 VKEMSEFLEDDPDV
+590 VKEMSEIIENDPDV

-609 VVGWNILGGEGP
+609 VAGWNILGGEGP

-627 GRLRHWD
+627 GRLKHWD

-694 KKVSD
+694 KEVSD
-699 DFMKAL
+699 SFMKAL
-705 EDRPEIEEAYS
+705 EARPEIEEVYS

-778 MNKDDLNNIHVV
+778 MNKDALNNILVV
-790 TEKGGY
+790 TEKGAY

-806 KTYGLQSL
+806 KTYGLQSI

-832 YTSGDVIDAVSEV
+832 YTSGDVIDVVSEV

-858 TGTAREEASS
+858 TGTAREEAAS

-887 CCLYESLLIPMAVML
+887 CCLYESLLIPMAVMF

-908 VGSFMLI
+908 VGSFLLI

-933 IGLIAKTA
+933 IGLLAKTA

-956 TIVEAAFDAAKARLR
+956 TIVAAALDAAKARLR
-971 PILMTALTLVVGLM
+971 PILMTALTLIVGLM

-1019 VPVFFIFFQTLE
+1019 VPVFFILFQTME
-1031 ERLRVGDGTSG
+1031 ERLRPRQA
-1042 MRLKPH
+1042 M
-1048 SGATTLIVL
+1048 TTLAVL
-1057 AAVCLLSG
+1057 TAICMLSG

-1071 YHSDSTAHDVL
+1071 YHSDSTANDVL
-1082 KAQLSAVG
+1082 KAQLNAAG
-1090 VSTADSVVGDLP
+1090 VSTADSVAGNLP

-1124 NSDLQTAHLQVQA
+1124 NSDLQQGHLQVQA
-1137 AKAALRSAKGELFPS
+1137 AKALLRGAKGELFPA
-1152 IGLAASKSKSRFK
+1152 IGLTAEKSNSRFK
-1165 NDEFIAESSSYN
+1165 NSDFTATSSGYN
-1177 LGAEASWEIDAF
+1177 VGLEASWEIDAF
-1189 GRMRN
+1189 GRVRN
-1194 AKRAAAATVE
+1194 AKRGAAATVE
-1204 EQMAYEQAVR
+1204 QQMAYEQAVR
-1214 TELIATVATA
+1214 TELIATVAAA

-1234 IADTRSIIKSWEESI
+1234 IADTRSIIQSWEEGI
-1249 ATQRVLLSVGEATS
+1249 ATQKVLLAVGEATS
-1263 DDVDQSEAAKLEAES
+1263 DDVDQSEAAKLEAET
-1278 TLEELLMQLRQAEN
+1278 TLEELCMQLRQAEN
-1292 ALCSVLGRPCQHIER
+1292 ALCTVLGRPCQHIDR

-1317 NNIPS
+1317 SSMPS
-1322 INIRFL
+1322 ISIRAL
-1328 AQRPDVRQAEAV
+1328 ARRPDVRQAEAE

-1364 IGWTNDIG
+1364 IGWTNDVG
-1372 EIVDP
+1372 EIVSP
-1377 AGMLMSA
+1377 AGVLMSA

-1390 PLFQGGKLRA
+1390 PIFQGGRLRA
-1400 EVKRAKAEQEA
+1400 EVQRAKAEQEA

-1423 GREVNDIMATEQY
+1423 GQEVNDILATEQY

-1445 QQVEKLSH
+1445 QQVEKLQR
-1453 IADASKLRMQYDEDV
+1453 IADASKVRMQYDEDV
-1468 NYLQVLLARQALLEA
+1468 NYLQVLLARQSLLEA
-1483 RLQLLMHRFELMSA
+1483 RLQLLAHRYEMIAA

-1504 LGGGMDHQEKKTNN
+1504 LGGGMDSKMK

>member
-1 MISRFFISRPIF
+1 MMSRFFISRPIF

-18 VLVLLAGIVGYVNLP
+18 VLILIGGIVGYLNLP

-47 STEYTGASAEA
+47 NTEYTGASAEA
-58 VMKSVITPLEE
+58 VMKSVITPIEE
-69 AVNGVEGM
+69 AINGVEGM

-83 STSSGAASI
+83 STSSGVASI

-118 YLPAEVLN
+118 YLPAEVLS

-165 PRLQRISGV
+165 PRLQRIAGV
-174 GNIQLMGNVYG
+174 GSIQLMGNVYG

-199 LNPEDIINALEGQ
+199 LNPEDVVNALDGQ

-239 ESLQEFE
+239 ETPQEFE
-246 NIVLRTDGFND
+246 DIVIKSNGNYD

-262 VARVEL
+262 VAHVEL
-268 GTVTYA
+268 GTVSYA

-294 ANAQRVN
+294 ANAQQVN

-333 SMNAVY
+333 SMNAVF

-363 IIPSISIIVSLV
+363 IIPSVSIIVSLV

-421 LTTAKNATTQAMHNI
+421 TATSKNATIQAMHNI

-488 ALCALLMKPRSPE
+488 ALCALLMKPRPSE
-501 GGEAQSWS
+501 TKQQSASWS
-509 VRFRRAYN
+509 VRFRHAYN
-517 KAFDALL
+517 KAFNALL
-524 GKYSRAMGWFI
+524 AKYNRALGWFFGH
-535 RRRWLVGVLTAV
+535 RGLVGGLTAV
-547 SIVLLAW
+547 SIVLVAW
-554 MLYSTPTG
+554 MLYTTPTG

-568 TGIVFVDITTPS
+568 TGIVFVDITTPA
-580 GSTLSQTQKT
+580 GSTLAQTEKT
-590 VKEMSEFLEDDPDV
+590 VKEMSEYLENDPDV
-604 RATGS
+604 LATGS
-609 VVGWNILGGEGP
+609 VAGWNILGGEGA

-627 GRLRHWD
+627 GRLKHWD
-634 DRQDDGHDIFS
+634 DRQEDGHDIFS

-667 PTVFGYSYSNSV
+667 PTVSGYSYSNSV

-685 YGGGSITKL
+685 YDGGSVTKL
-694 KKVSD
+694 KSVTD
-699 DFMKAL
+699 DFIKAL
-705 EDRPEIEEAYS
+705 EARPEIEEAYS

-731 SLCKRYGI
+731 SLCKHYGV
-739 EPASVLSVLNG
+739 EPATVLSVLNG

-771 QSDPKLR
+771 QSDPALR
-778 MNKDDLNNIHVV
+778 MDRDDLNNILVV
-790 TEKGGY
+790 TQNGAY

-821 GISVELTPAEG
+821 GISIELTPAEG
-832 YTSGDVIDAVSEV
+832 YTSGDVIDVVSEV

-868 SSSTAWVFAISLL
+868 SSTTAWVFALSLL
-881 LVFIVL
+881 LVYIVL

-908 VGSFMLI
+908 VGSFLLI

-933 IGLIAKTA
+933 IGLLAKTA

-956 TIVEAAFDAAKARLR
+956 PIAAAALDAAKTRLR
-971 PILMTALTLVVGLM
+971 PILMTALTLIVGLM

-1019 VPVFFIFFQTLE
+1019 VPVFFIFFQTME
-1031 ERLRVGDGTSG
+1031 ERFRPRPA
-1042 MRLKPH
+1042 M
-1048 SGATTLIVL
+1048 TTLAVL
-1057 AAVCLLSG
+1057 TAVCLLSG

-1071 YHSDSTAHDVL
+1071 YHADSTVDDVL
-1082 KAQLSAVG
+1082 KEQLSAAG
-1090 VSTADSVVGDLP
+1090 VSSADSVAGNLP

-1124 NSDLQTAHLQVQA
+1124 NSDLQTAHWQVQA
-1137 AKAALRSAKGELFPS
+1137 AKAALRSAKGELFPAV
-1152 IGLAASKSKSRFK
+1152 GLTASKSNSRFK
-1165 NDEFIAESSSYN
+1165 NDEFTATSSGYN

-1189 GRMRN
+1189 GRVRN

-1204 EQMAYEQAVR
+1204 QQMAYEQAVR
-1214 TELIATVATA
+1214 TELIATVAAA
-1224 YYQLEMYDAQ
+1224 YYQLEMYDTQ
-1234 IADTRSIIKSWEESI
+1234 IADTRSIIQSWEESI

-1263 DDVDQSEAAKLEAES
+1263 DDVDLSEAAKLEAET
-1278 TLEELLMQLRQAEN
+1278 TLEELCMQLRQAEN
-1292 ALCSVLGRPCQHIER
+1292 ALCTVLGRPCQHIDR
-1307 DSLGSSCIAI
+1307 DSLSASCIAI
-1317 NNIPS
+1317 DS
-1322 INIRFL
+1322 ISSISIRAL
-1328 AQRPDVRQAEAV
+1328 ARRPDIRQAEAE

-1364 IGWTNDIG
+1364 IGWTNDAG
-1372 EIVDP
+1372 EIVSP
-1377 AGMLMSA
+1377 AGILTSA

-1390 PLFQGGKLRA
+1390 PIFQGGRLRA
-1400 EVKRAKAEQEA
+1400 EVQRAKAEQEA
-1411 AKVAFRQTVLEA
+1411 ARVAFRQTVLEA
-1423 GREVNDIMATEQY
+1423 GQEVNDILATEQY

-1445 QQVEKLSH
+1445 QQVEKLQH
-1453 IADASKLRMQYDEDV
+1453 ISDASMARMQYDEDV
-1468 NYLQVLLARQALLEA
+1468 NYLQVLLARQSLLEA
-1483 RLQLLMHRFELMSA
+1483 RLQLLAHRYEMIAA

-1504 LGGGMDHQEKKTNN
+1504 L

>member
-18 VLVLLAGIVGYVNLP
+18 VLVLIAGIVGYINLP
-33 VEQFPNVAPPVVTI
+33 VEQFPKVAPPVVTI
-47 STEYTGASAEA
+47 NTEYTGASAEA
-58 VMKSVITPLEE
+58 VMKSVITPIEE

-83 STSSGAASI
+83 STSSGIASI

-118 YLPAEVLN
+118 YLPAEVLS
-126 IGVQVEKE
+126 IGVQVKKE

-143 LECPDNRYDNA
+143 LECPDNRYDNT

-165 PRLQRISGV
+165 PRLQRIAGV

-199 LNPEDIINALEGQ
+199 LNPEDVVNALEGQ

-239 ESLQEFE
+239 ETPQEFE
-246 NIVLRTDGFND
+246 DIVIKSNGNYD

-262 VARVEL
+262 VAHVEL
-268 GTVTYA
+268 GTVSYA

-375 GTFAFMYMVGFTL
+375 GTFAFMYLVGFTL

-421 LTTAKNATTQAMHNI
+421 SATSKNATTQAMHNI

-694 KKVSD
+694 KEVSD

-705 EDRPEIEEAYS
+705 EARPEIEEAYS

-771 QSDPKLR
+771 QSDPALR
-778 MNKDDLNNIHVV
+778 MDRDDLNNILVV

-1124 NSDLQTAHLQVQA
+1124 NSDLQIAHLQVQA

-1194 AKRAAAATVE
+1194 AKRAAAASVE

-1377 AGMLMSA
+1377 AGMLMNA

-1390 PLFQGGKLRA
+1390 PLFAGGRLRA
-1400 EVKRAKAEQEA
+1400 EVQRTKAEQEA

-1436 ARRAISLGE
+1436 ARRAISLSE

-1483 RLQLLMHRFELMSA
+1483 RLQLLAHRYEMIDA

-1504 LGGGMDHQEKKTNN
+1504 LGGGMDSK

>member
-1 MISRFFISRPIF
+1 MISRFFITRPIF

-83 STSSGAASI
+83 STSSGMATVN
-92 SVTFRP
+92 VTFRP

-126 IGVQVEKE
+126 LGVQVEKE

-165 PRLQRISGV
+165 PRLQRINGV

-199 LNPEDIINALEGQ
+199 LNPEDIVNALEGQ

-219 TLGEDSKGTYQYTLV
+219 TLGEDSNGTYQYTLV

-239 ESLQEFE
+239 ENQQEFE
-246 NIVLRTDGFND
+246 DIVLRTDAFND

-301 HEIDRLME
+301 NEIDRLME
-309 NLKPKLPAGLEFRV
+309 ELKPHLPAGLEFRV

-363 IIPSISIIVSLV
+363 IIPSVSIVVSLV

-421 LTTAKNATTQAMHNI
+421 TTTAKKATHQAMHNI

-501 GGEAQSWS
+501 AELQTASWS
-509 VRFRRAYN
+509 VRFRQAYN
-517 KAFDALL
+517 KAFNALL
-524 GKYSRAMGWFI
+524 SKYSRALGWFM
-535 RRRWLVGVLTAV
+535 RRRWLVGSLTVV

-568 TGIVFVDITTPS
+568 TGIIFVDITTPS
-580 GSTLSQTQKT
+580 GSTLAQTKKT
-590 VKEMSEFLEDDPDV
+590 VHEMSKVLENDPDMRGV
-604 RATGS
+604 GS
-609 VVGWNILGGEGP
+609 VAGWNILGGDGP

-627 GRLRHWD
+627 GRLKHWD

-645 IYDRIEAATHQV
+645 IYDRIEGATHQV

-685 YGGGSITKL
+685 YGGGSVTKL
-694 KKVSD
+694 KGVAD
-699 DFMKAL
+699 NFMKAL
-705 EDRPEIEEAYS
+705 EARPEIEEVYS

-750 YIGGNYASQFNS
+750 YIGSNYASQFNS

-771 QSDPKLR
+771 QTDPRLR
-778 MNKDDLNNIHVV
+778 MNKDDLNDIYVV
-790 TEKGGY
+790 TEKGSY

-814 NRFNLFQ
+814 NRFNLFL
-821 GISVELTPAEG
+821 GINVELTPAEG
-832 YTSGDVIDAVSEV
+832 YTSGDVINAVSEV

-858 TGTAREEASS
+858 TGTAREEAAST
-868 SSSTAWVFAISLL
+868 SSTAWVFVISLL

-908 VGSFMLI
+908 LGSFVFI
-915 NLAELENNIYM
+915 NLVELENNIYM

-956 TIVEAAFDAAKARLR
+956 SIADAALTAAKARLR
-971 PILMTALTLVVGLM
+971 PILMTALTLIVGLM

-1031 ERLRVGDGTSG
+1031 EKIKT
-1042 MRLKPH
+1042 H
-1048 SGATTLIVL
+1048 SVTTTLSIL
-1057 AAVCLLSG
+1057 AVVCLLSS

-1071 YHSDSTAHDVL
+1071 YHSDSTATDVL
-1082 KAQLSAVG
+1082 KKQLSAIG
-1090 VSTADSVVGDLP
+1090 ASAADSLAGNLP
-1102 ADWREAF
+1102 ADWREVF
-1109 TEPRLVALIDEALLH
+1109 TEPKVAALIEEALLH

-1165 NDEFIAESSSYN
+1165 NSDFTETSSGYN
-1177 LGAEASWEIDAF
+1177 IGAEASWEIDAF

-1234 IADTRSIIKSWEESI
+1234 IADTRSIIDSWTESI
-1249 ATQRVLLSVGEATS
+1249 ATQRVLLEVGEATS
-1263 DDVDQSEAAKLEAES
+1263 DDVDQSEAAKLEAEA
-1278 TLEELLMQLRQAEN
+1278 TLEELLLQLRQAEN
-1292 ALCSVLGRPCQHIER
+1292 ALCAALGRPCQHIDR
-1307 DSLGSSCIAI
+1307 DSLSASCLTIDS
-1317 NNIPS
+1317 IPS
-1322 INIRFL
+1322 VSIQAL
-1328 AQRPDVRQAEAV
+1328 ARRPDVRQAEAA

-1364 IGWTNDIG
+1364 IGWTNDVG
-1372 EIVDP
+1372 EIVSP
-1377 AGMLMSA
+1377 AGLLMNA

-1390 PLFQGGKLRA
+1390 PLFAGGRLRA
-1400 EVKRAKAEQEA
+1400 EVQRAKAEQEA
-1411 AKVAFRQTVLEA
+1411 AKVTFRQTVLEA

-1436 ARRAISLGE
+1436 ARRAISLSE
-1445 QQVEKLSH
+1445 QQVKKLSH

-1483 RLQLLMHRFELMSA
+1483 RLQLLAHRYEMIDA

-1504 LGGGMDHQEKKTNN
+1504 LGGGMD

>member
-1 MISRFFISRPIF
+1 MISRFFINRPIF

-58 VMKSVITPLEE
+58 VMKSVVTPIEE

-83 STSSGAASI
+83 STSSGMATV

-118 YLPAEVLN
+118 YLPTEVLN

-143 LECPDNRYDNA
+143 LECPDNRYNNA

-165 PRLQRISGV
+165 PRLQRIAGV

-185 MRIWMDPKKMAQYQ
+185 MRIWMDPKMMAMHQ

-239 ESLQEFE
+239 ETPPEFE
-246 NIVLRTDGFND
+246 DIVIKTNGYND

-294 ANAQRVN
+294 ANAQQVN
-301 HEIDRLME
+301 HEIDRLMSE
-309 NLKPKLPAGLEFRV
+309 LEPKLPTGLEFKV

-375 GTFAFMYMVGFTL
+375 GTFAFMYLVGFTL

-421 LTTAKNATTQAMHNI
+421 LSTAKNATTQAMHNI

-509 VRFRRAYN
+509 VRFRHAYN

-524 GKYSRAMGWFI
+524 GKYGRAMGWFI

-609 VVGWNILGGEGP
+609 VVGWNILGGDGP
-621 NTGLVM
+621 NTGLVI
-627 GRLRHWD
+627 GRLKHWD

-694 KKVSD
+694 KSVSD

-705 EDRPEIEEAYS
+705 EARPEIEEVYS

-771 QSDPKLR
+771 QADPGLR
-778 MNKDDLNNIHVV
+778 MNKDDLNNILIV
-790 TEKGGY
+790 TEKGAY

-806 KTYGLQSL
+806 KTYGLQSI

-832 YTSGDVIDAVSEV
+832 YSSGDVINAVSEV

-868 SSSTAWVFAISLL
+868 SASTAWVFAISLL

-908 VGSFMLI
+908 VGSFVFI
-915 NLAELENNIYM
+915 NLVELENNIYM

-956 TIVEAAFDAAKARLR
+956 SIADAALTAAKARLR
-971 PILMTALTLVVGLM
+971 PILMTALTLIVGLM

-1031 ERLRVGDGTSG
+1031 EKIKT
-1042 MRLKPH
+1042 H
-1048 SGATTLIVL
+1048 SVTTTLSIL
-1057 AAVCLLSG
+1057 AVVCLLSS

-1071 YHSDSTAHDVL
+1071 YHSDSTATDVL
-1082 KAQLSAVG
+1082 KKQLSAIG
-1090 VSTADSVVGDLP
+1090 ASAADSLAGNLP
-1102 ADWREAF
+1102 ADWREVF
-1109 TEPRLVALIDEALLH
+1109 TEPKVAALIEEALLH

-1165 NDEFIAESSSYN
+1165 NSDFTETSSGYN
-1177 LGAEASWEIDAF
+1177 IGAEASWEINAF

-1234 IADTRSIIKSWEESI
+1234 IADTRSIIDSWTESI
-1249 ATQRVLLSVGEATS
+1249 ATQRVLLEVGEATS
-1263 DDVDQSEAAKLEAES
+1263 DDVDQSEAAKLEAEA
-1278 TLEELLMQLRQAEN
+1278 TLEELLLQLRQAEN
-1292 ALCSVLGRPCQHIER
+1292 ALCAALGRPCQHIDR
-1307 DSLGSSCIAI
+1307 DSLSASCLTIDS
-1317 NNIPS
+1317 IPS
-1322 INIRFL
+1322 VSIQAL
-1328 AQRPDVRQAEAV
+1328 ARRPDVRQAEAA

-1349 EARAALYPSLSLSGS
+1349 EARAAFYPSLSLSGS
-1364 IGWTNDIG
+1364 IGWTNDVG
-1372 EIVDP
+1372 EIVSP
-1377 AGMLMSA
+1377 AGLLMNA

-1390 PLFQGGKLRA
+1390 PLFAGGRLRA
-1400 EVKRAKAEQEA
+1400 EVQRTKAEQEA
-1411 AKVAFRQTVLEA
+1411 AKVTFRQTVLEA

-1436 ARRAISLGE
+1436 ARRAISLSE
-1445 QQVEKLSH
+1445 QQVKKLSH

-1483 RLQLLMHRFELMSA
+1483 RLQLLAHRYEMIDA

-1504 LGGGMDHQEKKTNN
+1504 LGGGMD

>member
-1 MISRFFISRPIF
+1 MISRFFITRPIF

-18 VLVLLAGIVGYVNLP
+18 VLILLAGIVGYLSLP
-33 VEQFPNVAPPVVTI
+33 VEQFPDVAPPVVTI

-58 VMKSVITPLEE
+58 VMKSVVTPLEE

-83 STSSGAASI
+83 STSSGMATI
-92 SVTFRP
+92 NVTFRP

-108 VKNRVEEAKG
+108 IKNRVEEAEG
-118 YLPAEVLN
+118 YLPTEVLDL
-126 IGVQVEKE
+126 GVKVEKE

-165 PRLQRISGV
+165 PRLQRIAGV
-174 GNIQLMGNVYG
+174 GNIQLMGKVYG

-199 LNPEDIINALEGQ
+199 LNPEDIVNALSGQ

-239 ESLQEFE
+239 ENEQEFE
-246 NIVLRTDGFND
+246 DIVVKTDGSYD
-257 LHLSD
+257 LRLSD

-268 GTVTYA
+268 GSVSYS

-279 NSHNGTIAIITPATG
+279 NSHNGTVAIITPATG
-294 ANAQRVN
+294 ANAQQVN
-301 HEIDRLME
+301 HEIDHLME
-309 NLKPKLPAGLEFRV
+309 ELKPHLPAGLEFVV

-333 SMNAVY
+333 SMKAVY
-339 KTLFEALLLVIL
+339 KTLFEALLLVII
-351 VVLLF
+351 VVLFF

-363 IIPSISIIVSLV
+363 IIPSVSIVVSLV
-375 GTFAFMYMVGFTL
+375 GTFAFMYLVGFTL

-421 LTTAKNATTQAMHNI
+421 TTTSERATHQAMHGI
-436 STAIITTTIVFMCV
+436 SNAVITTTVVFMCV

-467 FGLTMAVA
+467 FGLTMAVS

-481 CALTLCP
+481 CALTMCP
-488 ALCALLMKPRSPE
+488 ALCAVLMKPRSA
-501 GGEAQSWS
+501 GSGQQSTSWS
-509 VRFRRAYN
+509 TRFRHAYN
-517 KAFDALL
+517 RGFSALL
-524 GKYSRAMGWFI
+524 GKYSRALGWLFH
-535 RRRWLVGVLTAV
+535 RRWIVWVLTAV

-554 MLYSTPTG
+554 MLRTTPTG

-580 GSTLSQTQKT
+580 GSTLAQTQKT
-590 VKEMSEFLEDDPDV
+590 VKRMSEFLENDPDV
-604 RATGS
+604 LVTGS
-609 VVGWNILGGEGP
+609 VAGWNILGGDGP

-627 GRLRHWD
+627 GRLKHWD
-634 DRQDDGHDIFS
+634 QRQGDGHDIES
-645 IYDRIEAATHQV
+645 IYDRIEGATHQV

-685 YGGGSITKL
+685 FGGGSITRL
-694 KKVSD
+694 KSVAD
-699 DFMKAL
+699 DFMRAL
-705 EDRPEIEEAYS
+705 EARPEIEEVYS

-739 EPASVLSVLNG
+739 EPATVLSVLNG

-771 QSDPKLR
+771 QADPGLR
-778 MNKDDLNNIHVV
+778 MSKADLNDIYVV
-790 TEKGGY
+790 TQNGAY

-806 KTYGLQSL
+806 KTYGLQSI

-832 YTSGDVIDAVSEV
+832 YTSGDVINAVSEV
-845 SAATLPQGYGYEY
+845 SATTLPQGYGYEY
-858 TGTAREEASS
+858 TGTAREEAST

-908 VGSFMLI
+908 LGSFLFI
-915 NLAELENNIYM
+915 NAVGLENNIYM

-933 IGLIAKTA
+933 IGLLAKTA

-956 TIVEAAFDAAKARLR
+956 SIVEAALDASKARLR
-971 PILMTALTLVVGLM
+971 PILMTALTLIVGLM

-1019 VPVFFIFFQTLE
+1019 VPVFFIFFQSLQE
-1031 ERLRVGDGTSG
+1031 
-1042 MRLKPH
+1042 RLKPRK
-1048 SGATTLIVL
+1048 APAALVLL
-1057 AAVCLLSG
+1057 AAVSLFSSCG
-1065 CKTYSS
+1065 IYSS
-1071 YHSDSTAHDVL
+1071 YHSDSTATDVL
-1082 KAQLSAVG
+1082 KEQLSAAG
-1090 VSTADSVVGDLP
+1090 SSPTDSVAGTLP
-1102 ADWREAF
+1102 ADWREVF
-1109 TEPRLVALIDEALLH
+1109 TEPHLAALIDEALQQ
-1124 NSDLQTAHLQVQA
+1124 NSGLQQAHLQVVA

-1152 IGLAASKSKSRFK
+1152 VGLAASSNNSRFQ
-1165 NDEFIAESSSYN
+1165 NRDFTETSSDFN
-1177 LGAEASWEIDAF
+1177 LGAEVSWEVDIF
-1189 GRMRN
+1189 GKMRN

-1204 EQMAYEQAVR
+1204 QQMAYEQAVR

-1234 IADTRSIIKSWEESI
+1234 IADTRSIIDSWEESI

-1263 DDVDQSEAAKLEAES
+1263 DDVHQAEAAKLEAER
-1278 TLEELLMQLRQAEN
+1278 TLAELSMQLRQAEN
-1292 ALCSVLGRPCQHIER
+1292 ALCTVLGRSCQHIER
-1307 DSLGSSCIAI
+1307 NSLDASCLIIDS
-1317 NNIPS
+1317 IPS
-1322 INIRFL
+1322 ISLCAL
-1328 AQRPDVRQAEAV
+1328 AGRPDVRQAEAA
-1340 LKAAFYATN
+1340 LKAAFYTTN
-1349 EARAALYPSLSLSGS
+1349 SARAALYPSLSLSGML
-1364 IGWTNDIG
+1364 GWTNNAG
-1372 EIVDP
+1372 EVVSP
-1377 AGMLMSA
+1377 AGLLMKA
-1384 LGSLTQ
+1384 LASLTQ
-1390 PLFQGGKLRA
+1390 PLFAGGRLRA
-1400 EVKRAKAEQEA
+1400 EVERAKAEQEA

-1423 GREVNDIMATEQY
+1423 GREVNDILATQQY
-1436 ARRAISLGE
+1436 ARRAIALTG
-1445 QQVEKLSH
+1445 QQVEKLAH
-1453 IADASKLRMQYDEDV
+1453 IVDASKMRMAYDEDV

-1483 RLQLLMHRFELMSA
+1483 QLQLLARRYEMISA
-1497 HIQLYKA
+1497 YIQLYKA
-1504 LGGGMDHQEKKTNN
+1504 LGGGMDKQ

>member
-1 MISRFFISRPIF
+1 MISRFFINRPIF

-58 VMKSVITPLEE
+58 VMKSVVTPIEE

-83 STSSGAASI
+83 STSSGMATV

-118 YLPAEVLN
+118 YLPTEVLN

-165 PRLQRISGV
+165 PRLQRIAGV

-185 MRIWMDPKKMAQYQ
+185 MRIWMDPKMMAMHQ
-199 LNPEDIINALEGQ
+199 LNPEDIVNALEGQ

-239 ESLQEFE
+239 ETPPEFE
-246 NIVLRTDGFND
+246 DIVIKTNGYND

-268 GTVTYA
+268 GTVTYS

-279 NSHNGTIAIITPATG
+279 NSHNGTIAIVTPATG
-294 ANAQRVN
+294 ANAQQVN
-301 HEIDRLME
+301 HEIDRLMSE
-309 NLKPKLPAGLEFRV
+309 LEPKLPTGLEFRV

-339 KTLFEALLLVIL
+339 KTLLEALLLVIL

-363 IIPSISIIVSLV
+363 IIPSISIIISLV
-375 GTFAFMYMVGFTL
+375 GTFAFMYMAGFTL

-421 LTTAKNATTQAMHNI
+421 ATTAKNATTQAMHNI

-501 GGEAQSWS
+501 TEQQPTSWS
-509 VRFRRAYN
+509 VRFRHAYN

-524 GKYSRAMGWFI
+524 EKYSRAMGWFI
-535 RRRWLVGVLTAV
+535 RRRWLVGVLTVV

-554 MLYSTPTG
+554 MLNSTPTG

-580 GSTLSQTQKT
+580 GSTLAQTQKT
-590 VKEMSEFLEDDPDV
+590 VKEMSEVLENDPDV
-604 RATGS
+604 RVTGS
-609 VVGWNILGGEGP
+609 VAGWNILGGEGP

-627 GRLRHWD
+627 GRLKHWD

-685 YGGGSITKL
+685 YGGGSVAKL
-694 KKVSD
+694 KSVSD

-705 EDRPEIEEAYS
+705 EARPEIEEVYS

-731 SLCKRYGI
+731 SLCKRYGV

-771 QSDPKLR
+771 QADPGLR
-778 MNKDDLNNIHVV
+778 MNKDDLNNILIV
-790 TEKGGY
+790 TENGAY

-806 KTYGLQSL
+806 KTYGLQSI

-868 SSSTAWVFAISLL
+868 SSSTVWVFAISLL

-887 CCLYESLLIPMAVML
+887 CCLYESLLIPLAVML

-908 VGSFMLI
+908 LGSFVFI
-915 NLAELENNIYM
+915 NLVELENNIYM

-956 TIVEAAFDAAKARLR
+956 SIPEAAMSAAKARLR
-971 PILMTALTLVVGLM
+971 PILMTALTLIVGLM

-1019 VPVFFIFFQTLE
+1019 VPVFFIFFQTME
-1031 ERLRVGDGTSG
+1031 ERF
-1042 MRLKPH
+1042 KPRPALTAV
-1048 SGATTLIVL
+1048 SMLF
-1057 AAVCLLSG
+1057 AVCLLSG

-1071 YHSDSTAHDVL
+1071 YHSDSTANDVL
-1082 KAQLSAVG
+1082 KEQLSAVG
-1090 VSTADSVVGDLP
+1090 VSTADSVAGDLP

-1109 TEPRLVALIDEALLH
+1109 TEPRLAALIDEALLH

-1137 AKAALRSAKGELFPS
+1137 AKAGLRSAKGELFPAV
-1152 IGLAASKSKSRFK
+1152 GLTASKSNSRFK
-1165 NDEFIAESSSYN
+1165 NDEFTATSSGYN

-1234 IADTRSIIKSWEESI
+1234 IADTRSIIDSWEESI
-1249 ATQRVLLSVGEATS
+1249 ATQRILLEVGEATS
-1263 DDVDQSEAAKLEAES
+1263 DDVDQSEAAKLEAET
-1278 TLEELLMQLRQAEN
+1278 TLEELLLQLRQAEN
-1292 ALCSVLGRPCQHIER
+1292 ALCAVLGRPCQHIER

-1317 NNIPS
+1317 SIIPS
-1322 INIRFL
+1322 ISIRAL
-1328 AQRPDVRQAEAV
+1328 AQRPDVRQAEAA

-1364 IGWTNDIG
+1364 IGWTNDVG
-1372 EIVDP
+1372 EIVSP
-1377 AGMLMSA
+1377 AGVLMSA

-1390 PLFQGGKLRA
+1390 PLFYGGRLRA
-1400 EVKRAKAEQEA
+1400 EVQRAKAEQEA

-1423 GREVNDIMATEQY
+1423 GREVNDILATEQY
-1436 ARRAISLGE
+1436 ARQAISLSE
-1445 QQVEKLSH
+1445 QQVENLSH

-1468 NYLQVLLARQALLEA
+1468 NYLQVLLARQALLES

-1504 LGGGMDHQEKKTNN
+1504 LGGGMDKEIIISPQ

>member
-1 MISRFFISRPIF
+1 MMSRFFINRPIF

-18 VLVLLAGIVGYVNLP
+18 VLILLAGIVGYINLP

-58 VMKSVITPLEE
+58 VMKSVVTPIEE

-83 STSSGAASI
+83 STSSGMATV

-118 YLPAEVLN
+118 YLPTEVLN

-165 PRLQRISGV
+165 PRLQRIAGV

-185 MRIWMDPKKMAQYQ
+185 MRIWMDPKMMAMHQ

-239 ESLQEFE
+239 ETPPEFE
-246 NIVLRTDGFND
+246 DIVIKTNGYND

-268 GTVTYA
+268 GTVTYS

-294 ANAQRVN
+294 ANAQQVN
-301 HEIDRLME
+301 HEIDRLMSE
-309 NLKPKLPAGLEFRV
+309 LEPKLPTGLEFRV

-339 KTLFEALLLVIL
+339 KTLFEALLLVVL

-363 IIPSISIIVSLV
+363 IIPSVSIIVSLV

-413 VQEKLEDP
+413 VQEKLEDSS
-421 LTTAKNATTQAMHNI
+421 TTAKNATTQAMHNI

-501 GGEAQSWS
+501 GAEAQTWS
-509 VRFRRAYN
+509 VRFRHAYN

-554 MLYSTPTG
+554 MLNSTPTG

-580 GSTLSQTQKT
+580 GSTLAQTQKT
-590 VKEMSEFLEDDPDV
+590 VKEMSEVLENDPDV

-609 VVGWNILGGEGP
+609 VAGWNILGGEGP

-627 GRLRHWD
+627 GRLKHWD

-694 KKVSD
+694 KEVSD

-705 EDRPEIEEAYS
+705 EARPEIEEVYS

-731 SLCKRYGI
+731 SLCKRYGV

-771 QSDPKLR
+771 QADPGLR
-778 MNKDDLNNIHVV
+778 MNKDDLNNILIV
-790 TEKGGY
+790 TENGAY

-806 KTYGLQSL
+806 KTYGLQSI

-821 GISVELTPAEG
+821 GISVELTPADG
-832 YTSGDVIDAVSEV
+832 YTSGDVISAVSEV
-845 SAATLPQGYGYEY
+845 SATTLPQGYGYEY

-908 VGSFMLI
+908 LGSFVFI
-915 NLAELENNIYM
+915 NLVELENNIYM

-956 TIVEAAFDAAKARLR
+956 SIADAALSAAKARLR
-971 PILMTALTLVVGLM
+971 PILMTALTLIVGLM

-1019 VPVFFIFFQTLE
+1019 VPVFFIFFQTME
-1031 ERLRVGDGTSG
+1031 ERF
-1042 MRLKPH
+1042 KPRPT
-1048 SGATTLIVL
+1048 ATTVTIL
-1057 AAVCLLSG
+1057 AVVCLLSG

-1071 YHSDSTAHDVL
+1071 YHSDSTANDVL
-1082 KAQLSAVG
+1082 KAQLSAAG
-1090 VSTADSVVGDLP
+1090 VSAADSVAGDLP

-1109 TEPRLVALIDEALLH
+1109 TEPRLAALIDEALLH
-1124 NSDLQTAHLQVQA
+1124 NSNLQTAHLQVQA
-1137 AKAALRSAKGELFPS
+1137 AKAALRSAKGELFPAV
-1152 IGLAASKSKSRFK
+1152 GLTASKSNSRFK
-1165 NDEFIAESSSYN
+1165 NDEFKATSSGYN

-1263 DDVDQSEAAKLEAES
+1263 DDVDQSEAAKLEAEA
-1278 TLEELLMQLRQAEN
+1278 TLEELLLQLRQAEN
-1292 ALCSVLGRPCQHIER
+1292 ALCAVLGRPCQYIER

-1317 NNIPS
+1317 SSIPS
-1322 INIRFL
+1322 ISIQALTR
-1328 AQRPDVRQAEAV
+1328 RPDVCQAEAA

-1372 EIVDP
+1372 EIVSP
-1377 AGMLMSA
+1377 AGVLMNA

-1390 PLFQGGKLRA
+1390 PLFSGGRLRA
-1400 EVKRAKAEQEA
+1400 EVQRAKAEQEA

-1423 GREVNDIMATEQY
+1423 GREVNDILATEQY
-1436 ARRAISLGE
+1436 ALQAISLSE

-1468 NYLQVLLARQALLEA
+1468 NYLQVLLARQALLES
-1483 RLQLLMHRFELMSA
+1483 RLQLLMHRFELTSA

-1504 LGGGMDHQEKKTNN
+1504 LGGGMDKEIIISHQ

>member
-1 MISRFFISRPIF
+1 MISRFFITRPIF

-83 STSSGAASI
+83 STSSGMATVN
-92 SVTFRP
+92 VTFRP

-126 IGVQVEKE
+126 LGVQVEKE

-165 PRLQRISGV
+165 PRLQRINGV

-199 LNPEDIINALEGQ
+199 LNPEDIVNALEGQ

-219 TLGEDSKGTYQYTLV
+219 TLGEDSNGTYQYTLV

-239 ESLQEFE
+239 ENQQEFE
-246 NIVLRTDGFND
+246 NIVLRTDAFND

-279 NSHNGTIAIITPATG
+279 NSHNGTVAIITPATG

-301 HEIDRLME
+301 NEIDRLME
-309 NLKPKLPAGLEFRV
+309 ELKPHLPAGLEFRV

-339 KTLFEALLLVIL
+339 KTLLEALLLVIL

-363 IIPSISIIVSLV
+363 IIPSLSIVVSLV

-413 VQEKLEDP
+413 VHERLEDP
-421 LTTAKNATTQAMHNI
+421 TTTAKKATHQAMHNI

-458 GLSGAYYRQ
+458 GLSGTYYRQ

-501 GGEAQSWS
+501 AELQTVSWS
-509 VRFRRAYN
+509 VRFRQAYN
-517 KAFDALL
+517 KAFNALL
-524 GKYSRAMGWFI
+524 SKYSRALGWFM
-535 RRRWLVGVLTAV
+535 RRRWLVGSLTVV

-568 TGIVFVDITTPS
+568 TGIIFVDITTPS
-580 GSTLSQTQKT
+580 GSTLAQTKKT
-590 VKEMSEFLEDDPDV
+590 VHEMSKVLENDPDMRGV
-604 RATGS
+604 GS
-609 VVGWNILGGEGP
+609 VAGWNILGGDGP

-627 GRLRHWD
+627 GRLKHWD
-634 DRQDDGHDIFS
+634 DRQEDGHDIFS

-685 YGGGSITKL
+685 YSGGSITKL
-694 KKVSD
+694 KQVSD
-699 DFMKAL
+699 EFMKAL
-705 EDRPEIEEAYS
+705 EARPEIEEVYS

-750 YIGGNYASQFNS
+750 YIGSNYASQFNS

-771 QSDPKLR
+771 QTDPGLR
-778 MNKDDLNNIHVV
+778 MNKDDLNNIYVV
-790 TEKGGY
+790 TEKGSY

-814 NRFNLFQ
+814 NRFNLFL
-821 GISVELTPAEG
+821 GINVELTPAEG
-832 YTSGDVIDAVSEV
+832 YTSGDVINAVSEV

-858 TGTAREEASS
+858 TGTAREEAAST
-868 SSSTAWVFAISLL
+868 SSTAWVFVISLL

-887 CCLYESLLIPMAVML
+887 CCLYESLFIPMAVML

-908 VGSFMLI
+908 LGSFVFI
-915 NLAELENNIYM
+915 NLVELENNIYM

-933 IGLIAKTA
+933 IGLITKTA

-956 TIVEAAFDAAKARLR
+956 SIADAALTAAKARLR
-971 PILMTALTLVVGLM
+971 PILMTALTLIVGLM

-1019 VPVFFIFFQTLE
+1019 VPVFFIFFQTME
-1031 ERLRVGDGTSG
+1031 ERF
-1042 MRLKPH
+1042 KPRPV
-1048 SGATTLIVL
+1048 STTVAML
-1057 AAVCLLSG
+1057 AVVCLLSG

-1071 YHSDSTAHDVL
+1071 YRSDSTAHDVL
-1082 KAQLSAVG
+1082 KEQLRAAG
-1090 VSTADSVVGDLP
+1090 VSTADSVLGGSP

-1109 TEPRLVALIDEALLH
+1109 TEPRLAALIDEALLH

-1137 AKAALRSAKGELFPS
+1137 AKASLRGAKGELFPAV
-1152 IGLAASKSKSRFK
+1152 GLTASKSNSRFK
-1165 NDEFIAESSSYN
+1165 NDEFTATSSGYN

-1189 GRMRN
+1189 GRIRN

-1204 EQMAYEQAVR
+1204 QQMAYEQAVR

-1263 DDVDQSEAAKLEAES
+1263 DDVDQSEAAKLAAEA

-1292 ALCSVLGRPCQHIER
+1292 ALCSVLGRPCQHIKR

-1317 NNIPS
+1317 DSIPS
-1322 INIRFL
+1322 VSIRAL
-1328 AQRPDVRQAEAV
+1328 AQRPDVRQAEAA
-1340 LKAAFYATN
+1340 LKTAFYATN

-1377 AGMLMSA
+1377 AGVLMNA

-1390 PLFQGGKLRA
+1390 PLFQGGRLRA

-1483 RLQLLMHRFELMSA
+1483 RLQLLMHRYELMSA

-1504 LGGGMDHQEKKTNN
+1504 LGGGMEK

>member
-1 MISRFFISRPIF
+1 MIIRFFVNRPIF

-18 VLVLLAGIVGYVNLP
+18 VLVLLGGIVAYLNLP

-58 VMKSVITPLEE
+58 VMKSVITPIEE

-83 STSSGAASI
+83 STSSGRATI

-98 GTDPDLAQIR
+98 GTDADLAQIR
-108 VKNRVEEAKG
+108 VKNRVEEAEG

-143 LECPDNRYDNA
+143 LECPDNRYDNT
-154 FITNYFNINVQ
+154 FISNYFNINVQ

-174 GNIQLMGNVYG
+174 GNIQLMGNTYG

-199 LNPEDIINALEGQ
+199 LNPDDIVEALEGQ

-239 ESLQEFE
+239 EKPLEFE
-246 NIVLRTDGFND
+246 DIVLKTDGFNE

-279 NSHNGTIAIITPATG
+279 NSHNGTIAIITPSTG
-294 ANAQRVN
+294 ANAQQVN
-301 HEIDRLME
+301 HEIDKLME
-309 NLKPKLPAGLEFRV
+309 ELKPRLPAGLEFRV

-333 SMNAVY
+333 SMKAVY

-351 VVLLF
+351 VVLFF

-363 IIPSISIIVSLV
+363 IIPSVSIIVSLV
-375 GTFAFMYMVGFTL
+375 GTFAFMLMAGFTL

-421 LTTAKNATTQAMHNI
+421 TTTSKQATCEAMHNI
-436 STAIITTTIVFMCV
+436 STAVITTTIVFMCV

-467 FGLTMAVA
+467 FGLTMAVS

-488 ALCALLMKPRSPE
+488 ALCALLMKPRAAE
-501 GGEAQSWS
+501 NDQQNVSWGD
-509 VRFRRAYN
+509 RFRHAYN
-517 KAFDALL
+517 RGFNALL
-524 GKYSRAMGWFI
+524 DKYGRALGWFI
-535 RRRWLVGVLTAV
+535 RHRWLVGGLTVV
-547 SIVLLAW
+547 SIALMAYLLKT
-554 MLYSTPTG
+554 TPTG

-580 GSTLSQTQKT
+580 GSTLAQTEKT
-590 VKEMSEFLEDDPDV
+590 VKQMSEVLEKDPDV
-604 RATGS
+604 RITGS
-609 VVGWNILGGEGP
+609 VAGWNILGGEGA

-627 GRLRHWD
+627 GRLEHWD
-634 DRQDDGHDIFS
+634 KRKGEGQDIMS
-645 IYDRIEAATHQV
+645 IYDRIEAATHRL
-657 KSGSMFVFLL
+657 KSGEMFVFLL

-685 YGGGSITKL
+685 YTGGSITKL
-694 KKVSD
+694 KSVAD
-699 DFMKAL
+699 NFMKAL
-705 EDRPEIEEAYS
+705 EARPEIEEVYS

-750 YIGGNYASQFNS
+750 YIGGNYASQFNG
-762 FGKLYHVML
+762 FGKLYRVML
-771 QSDPKLR
+771 QADPGLR
-778 MNKDDLNNIHVV
+778 MNKDDLNDIYVV
-790 TEKGGY
+790 TQNGAY

-814 NRFNLFQ
+814 NRFNLFM
-821 GISVELTPAEG
+821 GISAELTPAEG
-832 YTSGDVIDAVSEV
+832 YTSGDVIKAVSEV

-858 TGTAREEASS
+858 TGTAREEAQ
-868 SSSTAWVFAISLL
+868 SSSTTVWVFAISLL
-881 LVFIVL
+881 LVYIVL
-887 CCLYESLLIPMAVML
+887 CCLYESLLIPMAVMF

-908 VGSFMLI
+908 LGSLIFI
-915 NLAELENNIYM
+915 NLVGLENNIYM

-941 ILITEYACER
+941 ILITEFASEQR
-951 RREGM
+951 RAGM
-956 TIVEAAFDAAKARLR
+956 SIPDAALYAAKARLR
-971 PILMTALTLVVGLM
+971 PILMTALTLIVGLL

-1013 LALLLF
+1013 VALLLF
-1019 VPVFFIFFQTLE
+1019 VPVFFIFFQSIEEHFRPRPAVSTLA
-1031 ERLRVGDGTSG
+1031 
-1042 MRLKPH
+1042 M
-1048 SGATTLIVL
+1048 L
-1057 AAVCLLSG
+1057 AVVCMFSS

-1071 YHSDSTAHDVL
+1071 YHSDSTANDVL
-1082 KAQLSAVG
+1082 KKQLQAAG
-1090 VSTADSVVGDLP
+1090 VSTDSVSDRVP
-1102 ADWREAF
+1102 ADWRQVF
-1109 TEPRLVALIDEALLH
+1109 VEPPLAALIDEALQH
-1124 NSDLQTAHLQVQA
+1124 NSDLQIAYQQVQV
-1137 AKAALRSAKGELFPS
+1137 AKAELRSAKGELFPS
-1152 IGLAASKSKSRFK
+1152 IGLAASKDYSRFK
-1165 NDEFIAESSSYN
+1165 NKDLTSTSSGFN
-1177 LGAEASWEIDAF
+1177 LGAELSWEIDAF
-1189 GRMRN
+1189 GRQRN
-1194 AKRAAAATVE
+1194 VKRAAAANVE
-1204 EQMAYEQAVR
+1204 QQMAYEQAVR

-1234 IADTRSIIKSWEESI
+1234 IADTRSILDSWEESI

-1263 DDVDQSEAAKLEAES
+1263 DDVNQAEAAKLAAET
-1278 TLEELLMQLRQAEN
+1278 TLEELIMQQRQAEN
-1292 ALCSVLGRPCQHIER
+1292 ALCFALGRPCGHIDR
-1307 DSLGSSCIAI
+1307 NTLSASALAIDS
-1317 NNIPS
+1317 IPS
-1322 INIRFL
+1322 ISIL
-1328 AQRPDVRQAEAV
+1328 ALARRPDVRQAESA
-1340 LKAAFYATN
+1340 LKAAFYTTN
-1349 EARAALYPSLSLSGS
+1349 SARAALYPSLSLSGN
-1364 IGWTNDIG
+1364 IGWTNNIG
-1372 EIVDP
+1372 EIVNP
-1377 AGMLMSA
+1377 AGLLMNV
-1384 LGSLTQ
+1384 LGSLAQ
-1390 PLFQGGKLRA
+1390 PLFNGGRLRA
-1400 EVKRAKAEQEA
+1400 EVQRAKAEQEA
-1411 AKVAFRQTVLEA
+1411 AKISFQKAVLEA
-1423 GREVNDIMATEQY
+1423 GREVNDILASQQF
-1436 ARRAISLGE
+1436 ARRAISLSE
-1445 QQVEKLSH
+1445 QQVQKLSH
-1453 IADASKLRMQYDEDV
+1453 IVDASGQRMQYDEDV
-1468 NYLQVLLARQALLEA
+1468 NYLQVLMARQALLEA
-1483 RLQLLMHRFELMSA
+1483 QLQLLANRYEMISSY
-1497 HIQLYKA
+1497 IQLYKA
-1504 LGGGMDHQEKKTNN
+1504 LGGGMDIDKTNVAVR

>member
-1 MISRFFISRPIF
+1 MISRFFINRPIF

-18 VLVLLAGIVGYVNLP
+18 VLVLLAGIVGYINLP

-47 STEYTGASAEA
+47 NTEYTGASAEA
-58 VMKSVITPLEE
+58 VMKSVVTPIEE

-83 STSSGAASI
+83 STSSGMATV

-165 PRLQRISGV
+165 PRLQRIAGV
-174 GNIQLMGNVYG
+174 GNIQLMGNVYS
-185 MRIWMDPKKMAQYQ
+185 MRIWMDPKMMALYQ
-199 LNPEDIINALEGQ
+199 LNPEDIIKALEGQ

-239 ESLQEFE
+239 ENPQDFE
-246 NIVLRTDGFND
+246 DIVLKTDGFND
-257 LHLSD
+257 LHLKD

-294 ANAQRVN
+294 ANAQQVN
-301 HEIDRLME
+301 HEIDRLMTE
-309 NLKPKLPAGLEFRV
+309 LEPKLPAGLEFKV

-580 GSTLSQTQKT
+580 GSTLAQTQKT
-590 VKEMSEFLEDDPDV
+590 VKEMSEIIENDPDV
-604 RATGS
+604 RVTGS
-609 VVGWNILGGEGP
+609 IAGWNILGGEGP

-627 GRLRHWD
+627 GRLKHWD

-694 KKVSD
+694 KEVSD

-705 EDRPEIEEAYS
+705 EARPEIEEVYS

-778 MNKDDLNNIHVV
+778 MNKDDLNNILVV
-790 TEKGGY
+790 TEKGAY

-806 KTYGLQSL
+806 KTYGLQSIT
-814 NRFNLFQ
+814 RFNLFQ

-868 SSSTAWVFAISLL
+868 SSSTVWVFAISLL

-887 CCLYESLLIPMAVML
+887 CCLYESLLIPMAVMF

-908 VGSFMLI
+908 LGSFVFI
-915 NLAELENNIYM
+915 NLVELENNIYM

-956 TIVEAAFDAAKARLR
+956 SISEAAMSAAKARLR
-971 PILMTALTLVVGLM
+971 PILMTALTLIVGLM
-985 PMIFER
+985 PMIFES

-1057 AAVCLLSG
+1057 AVVCLLSG

-1071 YHSDSTAHDVL
+1071 YHSDSTANDVL
-1082 KAQLSAVG
+1082 KAQLNAAG
-1090 VSTADSVVGDLP
+1090 VSTADSVAGNLP

-1137 AKAALRSAKGELFPS
+1137 AKAGLRSAKGELFPAV
-1152 IGLAASKSKSRFK
+1152 GLTASKSNSRFK
-1165 NDEFIAESSSYN
+1165 NDEFTATSSGYN

-1278 TLEELLMQLRQAEN
+1278 TLEELLLQLRQAEN

-1317 NNIPS
+1317 SSIPS
-1322 INIRFL
+1322 ISIRAL
-1328 AQRPDVRQAEAV
+1328 AQRPDVRQAEAA

-1436 ARRAISLGE
+1436 ARQAISLSE

-1453 IADASKLRMQYDEDV
+1453 IADASKLRMQYEEDV
-1468 NYLQVLLARQALLEA
+1468 NYLQVLLARQALLES
-1483 RLQLLMHRFELMSA
+1483 RLQLLTHRYEMIDA

-1504 LGGGMDHQEKKTNN
+1504 LGGGMDKQ

>member
-1 MISRFFISRPIF
+1 MISRFFINRPIF

-58 VMKSVITPLEE
+58 VMKSVVTPIEE

-83 STSSGAASI
+83 STSSGMATV

-118 YLPAEVLN
+118 YLPTEVLN

-165 PRLQRISGV
+165 PRLQRIAGV

-185 MRIWMDPKKMAQYQ
+185 MRIWMDPKMMAMHQ

-239 ESLQEFE
+239 ETPPEFE
-246 NIVLRTDGFND
+246 DIVIKTNGYND

-268 GTVTYA
+268 GTVTYS

-294 ANAQRVN
+294 ANAQQVN
-301 HEIDRLME
+301 HEIDRLMSE
-309 NLKPKLPAGLEFRV
+309 LEPKLPTGLKFRV

-339 KTLFEALLLVIL
+339 KTLFEALLLVVL

-363 IIPSISIIVSLV
+363 IIPSVSIIVSLV

-421 LTTAKNATTQAMHNI
+421 LSTAKNATTQAMHNI

-501 GGEAQSWS
+501 TEQQPTSWS
-509 VRFRRAYN
+509 VRFRHAYN

-554 MLYSTPTG
+554 MLNSTPTG

-590 VKEMSEFLEDDPDV
+590 VKQMSEFLENDPDV
-604 RATGS
+604 RVTGS
-609 VVGWNILGGEGP
+609 VAGWNILGGEGP

-627 GRLRHWD
+627 GRLKHWD

-694 KKVSD
+694 KEVSD
-699 DFMKAL
+699 GFMKAL
-705 EDRPEIEEAYS
+705 EARPEIEEVYS

-731 SLCKRYGI
+731 SLCKRYGV

-771 QSDPKLR
+771 QADPGLR
-778 MNKDDLNNIHVV
+778 MKKDDLNNILIV
-790 TEKGGY
+790 TENGAY

-806 KTYGLQSL
+806 KTYGLQSIT
-814 NRFNLFQ
+814 RFNLFQ

-832 YTSGDVIDAVSEV
+832 YTSGDVINAVSEV
-845 SAATLPQGYGYEY
+845 STTTLPKGYGYEY
-858 TGTAREEASS
+858 TGTAREEAAS

-887 CCLYESLLIPMAVML
+887 CCLYESLLIPMAVMF

-908 VGSFMLI
+908 LGSFVFI
-915 NLAELENNIYM
+915 NLVELENNIYM

-956 TIVEAAFDAAKARLR
+956 SIAEAALSAAKARLR
-971 PILMTALTLVVGLM
+971 PILMTALTLIVGLM
-985 PMIFER
+985 PMIFES

-1071 YHSDSTAHDVL
+1071 YHSDSTANDVL
-1082 KAQLSAVG
+1082 KPQLNAAG
-1090 VSTADSVVGDLP
+1090 VSTADSVAGNLP

-1124 NSDLQTAHLQVQA
+1124 NSDLQTAHLQVQV
-1137 AKAALRSAKGELFPS
+1137 AKAALRSAKGELFPAV
-1152 IGLAASKSKSRFK
+1152 GLTASKSNSRFK
-1165 NDEFIAESSSYN
+1165 NDEFKATSSGYN
-1177 LGAEASWEIDAF
+1177 LGAEASWEIDVF

-1278 TLEELLMQLRQAEN
+1278 TLEELLLQLRQAEN

-1317 NNIPS
+1317 SSIPS
-1322 INIRFL
+1322 ISIRAL
-1328 AQRPDVRQAEAV
+1328 AQRPDVRQAEAA
-1340 LKAAFYATN
+1340 LKVAFYATN
-1349 EARAALYPSLSLSGS
+1349 EARAALYPSLSLSGN
-1364 IGWTNDIG
+1364 IGWTNDVG
-1372 EIVDP
+1372 EIVSP
-1377 AGMLMSA
+1377 AGILMSA

-1390 PLFQGGKLRA
+1390 PLFSGGRLRA
-1400 EVKRAKAEQEA
+1400 EVQRAKAEQEA
-1411 AKVAFRQTVLEA
+1411 AKVAFHQTVLEA
-1423 GREVNDIMATEQY
+1423 GQEVNDILATEQY
-1436 ARRAISLGE
+1436 ARQAISLSE

-1453 IADASKLRMQYDEDV
+1453 IADASKLRMQYEEDV
-1468 NYLQVLLARQALLEA
+1468 NYLQVLLARQALLES

-1504 LGGGMDHQEKKTNN
+1504 LGGGMDKQ

>member
-1 MISRFFISRPIF
+1 MISRFFIRRPIF

-18 VLVLLAGIVGYVNLP
+18 VLILLAGIVGYLNLP
-33 VEQFPNVAPPVVTI
+33 VEQFPNVAPPVVNI

-83 STSSGAASI
+83 SNSNGMANI

-154 FITNYFNINVQ
+154 FITNYFDINVQ
-165 PRLQRISGV
+165 PRLQRIAGV
-174 GNIQLMGNVYG
+174 GNIQLLGNVYG

-212 NVEAAIG
+212 NEEAAIG

-239 ESLQEFE
+239 ENPQEFE
-246 NIVLRTDGFND
+246 DIVLKTDGYND

-268 GTVTYA
+268 GTVSYA

-279 NSHNGTIAIITPATG
+279 NSHNGAVAIVTPASG
-294 ANAQRVN
+294 ANAQQVN
-301 HEIDRLME
+301 HKIDELIE
-309 NLKPKLPAGLEFRV
+309 ELKPKLPAGLEFRV

-339 KTLFEALLLVIL
+339 KTLLEALLLVIL
-351 VVLLF
+351 VVLFF

-363 IIPSISIIVSLV
+363 IIPAASIIVSLV
-375 GTFAFMYMVGFTL
+375 GTFAFMYIVGFTL

-413 VQEKLEDP
+413 VQEKLEEP
-421 LTTAKNATTQAMHNI
+421 NTTSKKATHEAMHNI

-458 GLSGAYYRQ
+458 GLSGAYYKQ

-488 ALCALLMKPRSPE
+488 ALCALLMKPRVQEPN
-501 GGEAQSWS
+501 GVATSWS
-509 VRFRRAYN
+509 ARFRQAYN
-517 KAFDALL
+517 KAFNGLQRKYGRAL
-524 GKYSRAMGWFI
+524 RWFVGH
-535 RRRWLVGVLTAV
+535 RWLVGSLTV
-547 SIVLLAW
+547 VCILLLGW
-554 MLYSTPTG
+554 MLKSTPTG

-580 GSTLSQTQKT
+580 GSTLAQTQKT
-590 VKEMSEFLEDDPDV
+590 VKQMSAILENDPDV
-604 RATGS
+604 MITGS
-609 VVGWNILGGEGP
+609 VAGWNILGGDGP

-627 GRLRHWD
+627 GRLKHWD
-634 DRQDDGHDIFS
+634 DRQEDGHDIFS

-685 YGGGSITKL
+685 YTGGPITKL
-694 KKVSD
+694 KGVAD
-699 DFMKAL
+699 NFMKAL
-705 EDRPEIEEAYS
+705 EARPEIEEVYS

-750 YIGGNYASQFNS
+750 YVGGHYASQFNS

-771 QSDPKLR
+771 QADPSLR
-778 MNKDDLNNIHVV
+778 MDKDDLNDIYVV
-790 TEKGGY
+790 TQNGAY

-814 NRFNLFQ
+814 NRFNLFL
-821 GISVELTPAEG
+821 GINVELTPAEG
-832 YTSGDVIDAVSEV
+832 YTSGDVINAVREV
-845 SAATLPQGYGYEY
+845 SATTLPQGYGYEY
-858 TGTAREEASS
+858 TGTAREESS
-868 SSSTAWVFAISLL
+868 ASSSTAWVFAISLL

-887 CCLYESLLIPMAVML
+887 CCLYESLLIPVAVML

-908 VGSFMLI
+908 LGSFVFI
-915 NLAELENNIYM
+915 NLVELENNIYM

-956 TIVEAAFDAAKARLR
+956 GIVEAALDAAKARLR
-971 PILMTALTLVVGLM
+971 PILMTALTLIIGLM

-991 GAGAMGNVTL
+991 GAGAMGNITL

-1019 VPVFFIFFQTLE
+1019 VPVFFIIFQTLE
-1031 ERLRVGDGTSG
+1031 ERLRNGSGTRG
-1042 MRLKPH
+1042 FKAH
-1048 SGATTLIVL
+1048 SAVTTMLLVLIV
-1057 AAVCLLSG
+1057 VSLLSG
-1065 CKTYSS
+1065 CKVYSS
-1071 YHSDSTAHDVL
+1071 YHADSKANDILKEQLTAAGVSAADSTDD
-1082 KAQLSAVG
+1082 K
-1090 VSTADSVVGDLP
+1090 LP
-1102 ADWREAF
+1102 ADWRQVF
-1109 TEPRLVALIDEALLH
+1109 TEPHLVALIDSALIH
-1124 NSDLQTAHLQVQA
+1124 NSDLQTAHLQVEA
-1137 AKAALRSAKGELFPS
+1137 ARASLRSAKGELFPS
-1152 IGLAASKSKSRFK
+1152 IGLTATKSNSRFK
-1165 NDEFIAESSSYN
+1165 NSDFKTTSSGYN
-1177 LGAEASWEIDAF
+1177 IGAEASWEIDVF
-1189 GRMRN
+1189 GRVRN
-1194 AKRAAAATVE
+1194 TKRAAAASVE
-1204 EQMAYEQAVR
+1204 LQLAYEQAVR

-1234 IADTRSIIKSWEESI
+1234 IADTRAIINSWEESI

-1263 DDVDQSEAAKLEAES
+1263 DDVKQSEAAKLQAEQ
-1278 TLEELLMQLRQAEN
+1278 TLEELIMQQRQAEN
-1292 ALCSVLGRPCQHIER
+1292 ALCAVLGRPCQHIER
-1307 DSLGSSCIAI
+1307 DSLSASCIAI
-1317 NNIPS
+1317 DS
-1322 INIRFL
+1322 ISSISITAL
-1328 AQRPDVRQAEAV
+1328 ARRPDIRQAEAT

-1349 EARAALYPSLSLSGS
+1349 AARSALYPSLSLSGS
-1364 IGWTNDIG
+1364 AGWTNDVG
-1372 EIVDP
+1372 EIVNP
-1377 AGMLMSA
+1377 AGLLMSA

-1390 PLFQGGKLRA
+1390 PLFAGGRLLA
-1400 EVKRAKAEQEA
+1400 EVQRAKAEQEA
-1411 AKVAFRQTVLEA
+1411 AKVAFRQAVLEA
-1423 GREVNDIMATEQY
+1423 GREVNDILTTEQY

-1453 IADASKLRMQYDEDV
+1453 IAEASKMRMQFDEDV
-1468 NYLQVLLARQALLEA
+1468 NYLQVLLARQSLLEA
-1483 RLQLLMHRFELMSA
+1483 QLQLLALRYEMISA

-1504 LGGGMDHQEKKTNN
+1504 LGGGMDNK

>member
-1 MISRFFISRPIF
+1 MMSRFFINRPIF

-18 VLVLLAGIVGYVNLP
+18 VLILLAGIVGYINLP

-58 VMKSVITPLEE
+58 VMKSVVTPIEE

-83 STSSGAASI
+83 STSSGMATV

-118 YLPAEVLN
+118 YLPTEVLN

-165 PRLQRISGV
+165 PRLQRIAGV

-185 MRIWMDPKKMAQYQ
+185 MRIWMDPKMMAMHQ

-239 ESLQEFE
+239 ETPPEFE
-246 NIVLRTDGFND
+246 DIVIKTNGYND

-268 GTVTYA
+268 GTVTYS

-294 ANAQRVN
+294 ANAQQVN
-301 HEIDRLME
+301 HEIDRLMTE
-309 NLKPKLPAGLEFRV
+309 LEPKLPAGLEFRV

-421 LTTAKNATTQAMHNI
+421 AATAKNATIQAMHNI

-501 GGEAQSWS
+501 TEQQAQTWS
-509 VRFRRAYN
+509 VRFRHAYN
-517 KAFDALL
+517 KAFNALL
-524 GKYSRAMGWFI
+524 GKYSRAMGCFI

-580 GSTLSQTQKT
+580 GSTLAQTQKT
-590 VKEMSEFLEDDPDV
+590 VKEMSEIIENDPDV

-609 VVGWNILGGEGP
+609 VAGWNILGGEGP

-627 GRLRHWD
+627 GRLKHWD

-694 KKVSD
+694 KEVSD
-699 DFMKAL
+699 SFMKAL
-705 EDRPEIEEAYS
+705 EARPEIEEVYS

-771 QSDPKLR
+771 QADPGLR
-778 MNKDDLNNIHVV
+778 MDKDDLNNILVV
-790 TEKGGY
+790 TANGAY

-806 KTYGLQSL
+806 KTYGLQSI

-845 SAATLPQGYGYEY
+845 SATTLPQGYGYEY
-858 TGTAREEASS
+858 TGTAREEAAS

-887 CCLYESLLIPMAVML
+887 CCLYESLLIPMAVMF

-908 VGSFMLI
+908 LGSFVFI
-915 NLAELENNIYM
+915 NLVELENNIYM

-956 TIVEAAFDAAKARLR
+956 SIPEAAMSAAKARLR
-971 PILMTALTLVVGLM
+971 PILMTALTLIVGLM

-1019 VPVFFIFFQTLE
+1019 VPVFFILFQTME
-1031 ERLRVGDGTSG
+1031 ERLRPRQA
-1042 MRLKPH
+1042 M
-1048 SGATTLIVL
+1048 TTLAVL
-1057 AAVCLLSG
+1057 TAVCLLSG

-1071 YHSDSTAHDVL
+1071 YHSDSTANDVL
-1082 KAQLSAVG
+1082 KAQLNAAG
-1090 VSTADSVVGDLP
+1090 VSTADSVDGNLP

-1109 TEPRLVALIDEALLH
+1109 TEPRLAALIDEALLH
-1124 NSDLQTAHLQVQA
+1124 NSDLQQAHLQVQA
-1137 AKAALRSAKGELFPS
+1137 AKALLRGAKGELFPA
-1152 IGLAASKSKSRFK
+1152 IGLTAEKSNSRFK
-1165 NDEFIAESSSYN
+1165 NSDFTATSSGYN
-1177 LGAEASWEIDAF
+1177 VGLEASWEIDAF
-1189 GRMRN
+1189 GRVRN
-1194 AKRAAAATVE
+1194 AKRGAAATVE
-1204 EQMAYEQAVR
+1204 QQMAYEQAVR
-1214 TELIATVATA
+1214 TELIATVAAA

-1234 IADTRSIIKSWEESI
+1234 IADTRSIIQSWEEGI
-1249 ATQRVLLSVGEATS
+1249 ATQKVLLAVGEATS
-1263 DDVDQSEAAKLEAES
+1263 DDVDQSEAAKLEAET
-1278 TLEELLMQLRQAEN
+1278 TLEELNLQLRQSEN
-1292 ALCSVLGRPCQHIER
+1292 ALCTVLGRPCQHIDR

-1317 NNIPS
+1317 SSMPS
-1322 INIRFL
+1322 ISIRAL
-1328 AQRPDVRQAEAV
+1328 ARRPDIRQAEAE

-1364 IGWTNDIG
+1364 IGWTNDVG
-1372 EIVDP
+1372 EIVSP
-1377 AGMLMSA
+1377 AGVLMNA

-1390 PLFQGGKLRA
+1390 PIFQGGRLRA
-1400 EVKRAKAEQEA
+1400 EVQRAKAEQEA

-1423 GREVNDIMATEQY
+1423 GQEVNDILATEQY

-1445 QQVEKLSH
+1445 QQVEKLQR
-1453 IADASKLRMQYDEDV
+1453 IADASKVRMQYDEDV
-1468 NYLQVLLARQALLEA
+1468 NYLQVLLARQSLLEA
-1483 RLQLLMHRFELMSA
+1483 RLQLLAHRYEMIAA

-1504 LGGGMDHQEKKTNN
+1504 LGGGMDSKMK

>member
-1 MISRFFISRPIF
+1 MMSRFFISRPIF

-83 STSSGAASI
+83 STSSGMATV

-126 IGVQVEKE
+126 LGVQVEKE

-165 PRLQRISGV
+165 PRLQRINGV

-239 ESLQEFE
+239 ETPPEFE
-246 NIVLRTDGFND
+246 DIVLRTDGFND

-301 HEIDRLME
+301 HEIDRLMDD
-309 NLKPKLPAGLEFRV
+309 LQPHLPAGLEFRV

-339 KTLFEALLLVIL
+339 KTLLEALLLVIL

-421 LTTAKNATTQAMHNI
+421 AATAKNATIQAMHNI

-501 GGEAQSWS
+501 TEQQAQTWS
-509 VRFRRAYN
+509 VRFRHAYN
-517 KAFDALL
+517 KAFNALL
-524 GKYSRAMGWFI
+524 GKYSRALGWFM
-535 RRRWLVGVLTAV
+535 RRRWLVGSLTVV

-568 TGIVFVDITTPS
+568 TGIIFVDITTPS
-580 GSTLSQTQKT
+580 GSTLAQTKKT
-590 VKEMSEFLEDDPDV
+590 VHEMSKVLENDPDMRGV
-604 RATGS
+604 GS
-609 VVGWNILGGEGP
+609 VAGWNILGGDGP

-627 GRLRHWD
+627 GRLKHWD

-645 IYDRIEAATHQV
+645 IYDRIEGATHQV

-694 KKVSD
+694 KEVSD
-699 DFMKAL
+699 SFMKAL
-705 EDRPEIEEAYS
+705 EARPEIEEVYS

-771 QSDPKLR
+771 QADPGLR
-778 MNKDDLNNIHVV
+778 MNKDDLNNIYVV

-814 NRFNLFQ
+814 NRFNLFL
-821 GISVELTPAEG
+821 GINVELTPAEG
-832 YTSGDVIDAVSEV
+832 YTSGDVINAVSEV

-858 TGTAREEASS
+858 TGTAREEAAST
-868 SSSTAWVFAISLL
+868 SSTAWVFVISLL

-908 VGSFMLI
+908 LGSFVFI
-915 NLAELENNIYM
+915 NLVELENNIYM

-956 TIVEAAFDAAKARLR
+956 SIADAALTAAKARLR
-971 PILMTALTLVVGLM
+971 PILMTALTLIVGLM

-1019 VPVFFIFFQTLE
+1019 VPVFFILFQTLE
-1031 ERLRVGDGTSG
+1031 ERLRPRQA
-1042 MRLKPH
+1042 M
-1048 SGATTLIVL
+1048 TTLAVL
-1057 AAVCLLSG
+1057 TAICMLSG

-1071 YHSDSTAHDVL
+1071 YHSDSTANDVL
-1082 KAQLSAVG
+1082 KAQLNAAG
-1090 VSTADSVVGDLP
+1090 VSTADSVDGNLP

-1109 TEPRLVALIDEALLH
+1109 TEPRLAALIDEALLH
-1124 NSDLQTAHLQVQA
+1124 NSDLQQAHLQVQA
-1137 AKAALRSAKGELFPS
+1137 AKALLRGAKGELFPA
-1152 IGLAASKSKSRFK
+1152 IGLTAEKSNSRFK
-1165 NDEFIAESSSYN
+1165 NSDFTATSSGYN
-1177 LGAEASWEIDAF
+1177 VGLEASWEIDAF
-1189 GRMRN
+1189 GRVRN
-1194 AKRAAAATVE
+1194 AKRGAAATVE
-1204 EQMAYEQAVR
+1204 QQMAYEQAVR
-1214 TELIATVATA
+1214 TELIATVAVA

-1234 IADTRSIIKSWEESI
+1234 IADTRSIIQSWEEGI
-1249 ATQRVLLSVGEATS
+1249 ATQKVLLAVGEATS
-1263 DDVDQSEAAKLEAES
+1263 DDVDQSEAAKLEAET
-1278 TLEELLMQLRQAEN
+1278 TLEELCMQLRQAEN
-1292 ALCSVLGRPCQHIER
+1292 ALCTVLGRPCQHIDR

-1317 NNIPS
+1317 SSMPS
-1322 INIRFL
+1322 ISIRAL
-1328 AQRPDVRQAEAV
+1328 ARRPDVRQAEAE

-1364 IGWTNDIG
+1364 IGWTNDVG
-1372 EIVDP
+1372 EIVSP
-1377 AGMLMSA
+1377 AGVLMSA

-1390 PLFQGGKLRA
+1390 PIFQGGRLRA
-1400 EVKRAKAEQEA
+1400 EVQRAKAEQEA

-1423 GREVNDIMATEQY
+1423 GQEVNDILATEQY

-1445 QQVEKLSH
+1445 QQVEKLQR
-1453 IADASKLRMQYDEDV
+1453 IADASKVRMQYDEDV
-1468 NYLQVLLARQALLEA
+1468 NYLQVLLARQSLLEA
-1483 RLQLLMHRFELMSA
+1483 RLQLLAHRYEMIAA

-1504 LGGGMDHQEKKTNN
+1504 LGGGMDSKMK

>member
-1 MISRFFISRPIF
+1 MISRFFINRPIF

-58 VMKSVITPLEE
+58 VMKSVVTPIEE

-83 STSSGAASI
+83 STSSGMATV

-118 YLPAEVLN
+118 YLPTEVLN

-134 EQGMLRIIA
+134 EQGMLRIVA

-165 PRLQRISGV
+165 PRLQRIAGV

-185 MRIWMDPKKMAQYQ
+185 MRIWMDPKMMAMHQ

-219 TLGEDSKGTYQYTLV
+219 TLGEDSNGTYQYTLV

-239 ESLQEFE
+239 ENQQEFE
-246 NIVLRTDGFND
+246 DIVIKTNGYND

-268 GTVTYA
+268 GTVTYS

-294 ANAQRVN
+294 ANAQQVN
-301 HEIDRLME
+301 HEIDRLMSE
-309 NLKPKLPAGLEFRV
+309 LEPKLPTGLKFRV

-339 KTLFEALLLVIL
+339 KTLFEALLLVVL

-363 IIPSISIIVSLV
+363 IIPSVSIIVSLV

-421 LTTAKNATTQAMHNI
+421 LSTAKNATTQAMHNI

-501 GGEAQSWS
+501 GVETAGSWS
-509 VRFRRAYN
+509 VRFRHAYN

-524 GKYSRAMGWFI
+524 GKYNRALRWFF
-535 RRRWLVGVLTAV
+535 RHRWLVGSLTAV

-554 MLYSTPTG
+554 MLNSTPTG

-568 TGIVFVDITTPS
+568 TGIVFVDITTPA
-580 GSTLSQTQKT
+580 GSTLSQTEKT
-590 VKEMSEFLEDDPDV
+590 VKEMSEILENDPDV
-604 RATGS
+604 RGVGS
-609 VVGWNILGGEGP
+609 VAGWNILGGEGA

-627 GRLRHWD
+627 GRLKHWD

-685 YGGGSITKL
+685 YGGGSVAKL
-694 KKVSD
+694 KSVSD

-705 EDRPEIEEAYS
+705 EARPEIEEVYS

-731 SLCKRYGI
+731 SLCKRYGV

-771 QSDPKLR
+771 QADPGLR
-778 MNKDDLNNIHVV
+778 MNKDDLNNILIV
-790 TEKGGY
+790 TEKGAY

-868 SSSTAWVFAISLL
+868 SSSTVWVFAISLM

-933 IGLIAKTA
+933 IGLLAKTA

-956 TIVEAAFDAAKARLR
+956 SIPEAAMSAAKARLR
-971 PILMTALTLVVGLM
+971 PILMTALTLIVGLM

-1019 VPVFFIFFQTLE
+1019 VPVFFIFFQTME
-1031 ERLRVGDGTSG
+1031 ERF
-1042 MRLKPH
+1042 KPRPALTAV
-1048 SGATTLIVL
+1048 SMLF
-1057 AAVCLLSG
+1057 AVCLLSG

-1071 YHSDSTAHDVL
+1071 YHSDSTANDVL
-1082 KAQLSAVG
+1082 KEQLSAVG
-1090 VSTADSVVGDLP
+1090 VSTADSVAGDLP

-1109 TEPRLVALIDEALLH
+1109 TEPRLAALIDEALLH

-1165 NDEFIAESSSYN
+1165 NSDFTETSSGYN

-1234 IADTRSIIKSWEESI
+1234 IADTRSIISSWEESI
-1249 ATQRVLLSVGEATS
+1249 ATQRVLLEVGEATS
-1263 DDVDQSEAAKLEAES
+1263 DDVDQSEAAKLEAEA
-1278 TLEELLMQLRQAEN
+1278 TLEELLLQLRQAEN
-1292 ALCSVLGRPCQHIER
+1292 ALCAALGRPCQHIDR
-1307 DSLGSSCIAI
+1307 DSLSASCLTIDS
-1317 NNIPS
+1317 IPS
-1322 INIRFL
+1322 VSIQAL
-1328 AQRPDVRQAEAV
+1328 ARRPDVRRAEAV

-1364 IGWTNDIG
+1364 IGWTNDVG
-1372 EIVDP
+1372 EIVSP
-1377 AGMLMSA
+1377 AGLLMNA

-1390 PLFQGGKLRA
+1390 PLFAGGRLRA
-1400 EVKRAKAEQEA
+1400 EVQRTKAEQEA
-1411 AKVAFRQTVLEA
+1411 AKVTFRQTVLEA

-1436 ARRAISLGE
+1436 ARRAISLSE
-1445 QQVEKLSH
+1445 QQVKKLSH

-1483 RLQLLMHRFELMSA
+1483 RLQLLAHRYEMIDA

-1504 LGGGMDHQEKKTNN
+1504 LGGGMD

>member
-1 MISRFFISRPIF
+1 MMSRFFISRPIF

-18 VLVLLAGIVGYVNLP
+18 VLILIGGIVGYLNLP

-47 STEYTGASAEA
+47 NTEYTGASAEA
-58 VMKSVITPLEE
+58 VMKSVITPIEE
-69 AVNGVEGM
+69 AINGVEGM

-83 STSSGAASI
+83 STSSGVASI

-118 YLPAEVLN
+118 YLPAEVLS

-165 PRLQRISGV
+165 PRLQRIAGV
-174 GNIQLMGNVYG
+174 GSIQLMGNVYG

-199 LNPEDIINALEGQ
+199 LNPEDVVNALDGQ

-239 ESLQEFE
+239 ETPQEFE
-246 NIVLRTDGFND
+246 DIVIKSNGNYD

-262 VARVEL
+262 VAHVEL
-268 GTVTYA
+268 GTVSYA

-279 NSHNGTIAIITPATG
+279 NSHNGTIAIITPSTG
-294 ANAQRVN
+294 ANAQQVN

-333 SMNAVY
+333 SMNAVF

-363 IIPSISIIVSLV
+363 IIPSVSIIVSLV

-421 LTTAKNATTQAMHNI
+421 TATSKNATIQAMHNI

-488 ALCALLMKPRSPE
+488 ALCALLMKPRPSE
-501 GGEAQSWS
+501 TKQQSASWS
-509 VRFRRAYN
+509 VRFRHAYN
-517 KAFDALL
+517 KAFNALL
-524 GKYSRAMGWFI
+524 AKYNRALGWFFGHLG
-535 RRRWLVGVLTAV
+535 LVGGLTAV
-547 SIVLLAW
+547 SIVLVAW
-554 MLYSTPTG
+554 MLYTTPTG

-568 TGIVFVDITTPS
+568 TGIVFVDITTPA
-580 GSTLSQTQKT
+580 GSTLAQTEKT
-590 VKEMSEFLEDDPDV
+590 VKEMSEYLENDPDV
-604 RATGS
+604 LATGS
-609 VVGWNILGGEGP
+609 VAGWNILGGEGA

-627 GRLRHWD
+627 GRLKHWD
-634 DRQDDGHDIFS
+634 DRQEDGHDIFS

-685 YGGGSITKL
+685 YDGGSVTKL
-694 KKVSD
+694 KSVTD
-699 DFMKAL
+699 DFIKAL
-705 EDRPEIEEAYS
+705 EARPEIEEAYS

-731 SLCKRYGI
+731 SLCKHYGV
-739 EPASVLSVLNG
+739 EPATVLSVLNG

-771 QSDPKLR
+771 QSAPALR
-778 MNKDDLNNIHVV
+778 MDRDDLNNILVV
-790 TEKGGY
+790 TQNGAY

-821 GISVELTPAEG
+821 GISIELTPAEG
-832 YTSGDVIDAVSEV
+832 YTSGDVIDVVSEV

-868 SSSTAWVFAISLL
+868 SSTTAWVFALSLL
-881 LVFIVL
+881 LVYIVL

-908 VGSFMLI
+908 VGSFLLI

-933 IGLIAKTA
+933 IGLLAKTA

-956 TIVEAAFDAAKARLR
+956 PIAAAALDAAKARLR
-971 PILMTALTLVVGLM
+971 PILMTALTLIVGLM

-1019 VPVFFIFFQTLE
+1019 VPVFFIFFQTME
-1031 ERLRVGDGTSG
+1031 ERFRPRPA
-1042 MRLKPH
+1042 M
-1048 SGATTLIVL
+1048 TTLAVL
-1057 AAVCLLSG
+1057 TAVCLLSG

-1071 YHSDSTAHDVL
+1071 YHADSIVDDVL
-1082 KAQLSAVG
+1082 KEQLSAAG
-1090 VSTADSVVGDLP
+1090 VSSADSVAGNLP
-1102 ADWREAF
+1102 ADWREVF
-1109 TEPRLVALIDEALLH
+1109 TEPKVAALIEEALLH

-1165 NDEFIAESSSYN
+1165 NSDFTETSSGYN
-1177 LGAEASWEIDAF
+1177 IGAEASWEIDAF

-1204 EQMAYEQAVR
+1204 QQMAYEQAVR
-1214 TELIATVATA
+1214 TELIATVAAA

-1234 IADTRSIIKSWEESI
+1234 IADTRAILQSWEESI
-1249 ATQRVLLSVGEATS
+1249 ATQKVLLSVGEATS
-1263 DDVDQSEAAKLEAES
+1263 DDVEQSEAAKLEAET
-1278 TLEELLMQLRQAEN
+1278 TLEELNLQLRQAEN
-1292 ALCSVLGRPCQHIER
+1292 ALCTVLGRPCQHIDR
-1307 DSLGSSCIAI
+1307 DSLSASCIAI
-1317 NNIPS
+1317 DSIPS
-1322 INIRFL
+1322 ISIRAL
-1328 AQRPDVRQAEAV
+1328 ARRPDIRQAEAE

-1364 IGWTNDIG
+1364 IGWTNDAG
-1372 EIVDP
+1372 EIVSP
-1377 AGMLMSA
+1377 AGILTSA

-1390 PLFQGGKLRA
+1390 PIFQGGRLRA
-1400 EVKRAKAEQEA
+1400 EVQRAKAEQEA

-1423 GREVNDIMATEQY
+1423 GQEVNDILATEQY

-1445 QQVEKLSH
+1445 QQVEKLQH
-1453 IADASKLRMQYDEDV
+1453 ISDASKARMQYDEDV

-1483 RLQLLMHRFELMSA
+1483 RLQLLAHRYEMIDA

-1504 LGGGMDHQEKKTNN
+1504 LGGGMDKQ

>member
-1 MISRFFISRPIF
+1 MISRFFINRPIF

-18 VLVLLAGIVGYVNLP
+18 VLVLLAGIVGYINLP

-47 STEYTGASAEA
+47 NTEYTGASAEA
-58 VMKSVITPLEE
+58 VMKSVVTPIEE

-83 STSSGAASI
+83 STSSGMATV

-165 PRLQRISGV
+165 PRLQRIAGV
-174 GNIQLMGNVYG
+174 GNIQLMGNVYS
-185 MRIWMDPKKMAQYQ
+185 MRIWMDPKMMALYQ
-199 LNPEDIINALEGQ
+199 LNPEDIIKALEGQ

-239 ESLQEFE
+239 ENPQDFE
-246 NIVLRTDGFND
+246 DIVLKTDGFND
-257 LHLSD
+257 LHLKD

-294 ANAQRVN
+294 ANAQQVN
-301 HEIDRLME
+301 HEIDRLMTE
-309 NLKPKLPAGLEFRV
+309 LEPKLPAGLEFKV

-580 GSTLSQTQKT
+580 GSTLAQTQKT
-590 VKEMSEFLEDDPDV
+590 VKEMSEIIENDPDV
-604 RATGS
+604 RVTGS
-609 VVGWNILGGEGP
+609 IAGWNILGGEGP

-627 GRLRHWD
+627 GRLKHWD

-694 KKVSD
+694 KEVSD

-705 EDRPEIEEAYS
+705 EARPEIEEVYS

-778 MNKDDLNNIHVV
+778 MNKDDLNNILVV
-790 TEKGGY
+790 TEKGAY

-806 KTYGLQSL
+806 KTYGLQSIT
-814 NRFNLFQ
+814 RFNLFQ

-858 TGTAREEASS
+858 TGTAREEASA
-868 SSSTAWVFAISLL
+868 SSSTVWVFAISLL

-887 CCLYESLLIPMAVML
+887 CCLYESLLIPMAVMF

-908 VGSFMLI
+908 LGSFVFI
-915 NLAELENNIYM
+915 NLVELENNIYM

-956 TIVEAAFDAAKARLR
+956 SISEAAMSAAKARLR
-971 PILMTALTLVVGLM
+971 PILMTALTLIVGLM
-985 PMIFER
+985 PMIFES

-1057 AAVCLLSG
+1057 AVVCLLSG

-1071 YHSDSTAHDVL
+1071 YHSDSTANDVL
-1082 KAQLSAVG
+1082 KAQLNAAG
-1090 VSTADSVVGDLP
+1090 VSTADSVAGNLP

-1137 AKAALRSAKGELFPS
+1137 AKAGLRSAKGELFPAV
-1152 IGLAASKSKSRFK
+1152 GLTASKSNSRFK
-1165 NDEFIAESSSYN
+1165 NDEFTATSSGYN

-1278 TLEELLMQLRQAEN
+1278 TLEELLLQLRQAEN

-1317 NNIPS
+1317 SSIPS
-1322 INIRFL
+1322 ISIRAL
-1328 AQRPDVRQAEAV
+1328 AQRPDVRQAEAA

-1436 ARRAISLGE
+1436 ARQAISLSE

-1453 IADASKLRMQYDEDV
+1453 IADASKLRMQYEEDV
-1468 NYLQVLLARQALLEA
+1468 NYLQVLLARQALLES
-1483 RLQLLMHRFELMSA
+1483 RLQLLTHRYEMIDA

-1504 LGGGMDHQEKKTNN
+1504 LGGGMDKQ

>member
-18 VLVLLAGIVGYVNLP
+18 VLVLIAGIVGYVNLP

-47 STEYTGASAEA
+47 NTEYIGASAEA
-58 VMKSVITPLEE
+58 VMKSVITPIEE
-69 AVNGVEGM
+69 AINGVEGM

-118 YLPAEVLN
+118 YLPAEVLS

-165 PRLQRISGV
+165 PRLQRIAGV
-174 GNIQLMGNVYG
+174 GNIQLMGSVYG

-199 LNPEDIINALEGQ
+199 LNPEDVVNVLDGQ

-239 ESLQEFE
+239 ETPQEFE
-246 NIVLRTDGFND
+246 DIVIKSNGNYD

-262 VARVEL
+262 VAHVEL
-268 GTVTYA
+268 GTVSYA

-339 KTLFEALLLVIL
+339 KTLFEALLLVII

-363 IIPSISIIVSLV
+363 IIPSVSIIVSLV

-413 VQEKLEDP
+413 VQEKLEGAS
-421 LTTAKNATTQAMHNI
+421 TTAKIATTQAMHNI

-501 GGEAQSWS
+501 TEQQPTSWS
-509 VRFRRAYN
+509 VRFRHAYN

-554 MLYSTPTG
+554 MLNSTPTG

-568 TGIVFVDITTPS
+568 TGIVFVDITTPA
-580 GSTLSQTQKT
+580 GSTLSQTEKT
-590 VKEMSEFLEDDPDV
+590 VKEMSEILENDPDV
-604 RATGS
+604 RGVGS
-609 VVGWNILGGEGP
+609 VAGWNILGGEGA

-627 GRLRHWD
+627 GRLKHWD
-634 DRQDDGHDIFS
+634 DRQEDGHDIFT
-645 IYDRIEAATHQV
+645 IYDRIEGATHQV

-685 YGGGSITKL
+685 FGGGSITKL
-694 KKVSD
+694 KSVTD
-699 DFMKAL
+699 DFIKAL
-705 EDRPEIEEAYS
+705 EARPEIEEAYS

-731 SLCKRYGI
+731 SLCKHYGV
-739 EPASVLSVLNG
+739 EPATVLSVLNG

-771 QSDPKLR
+771 QSDPALR
-778 MNKDDLNNIHVV
+778 MDRDDLNNILVV
-790 TEKGGY
+790 TQNGAY

-868 SSSTAWVFAISLL
+868 SSSTAWVFAISLM

-887 CCLYESLLIPMAVML
+887 CCLYESLLIPLAVML

-933 IGLIAKTA
+933 IGLLAKTA

-1031 ERLRVGDGTSG
+1031 EKIKT
-1042 MRLKPH
+1042 H
-1048 SGATTLIVL
+1048 SVTTTLSIL
-1057 AAVCLLSG
+1057 AVVCLLSS

-1071 YHSDSTAHDVL
+1071 YHSDSTATDVL
-1082 KAQLSAVG
+1082 KEQLSAIG
-1090 VSTADSVVGDLP
+1090 ESTTDDALP
-1102 ADWREAF
+1102 AEWREVF
-1109 TEPRLVALIDEALLH
+1109 TEPRLAALIEEALLH

-1165 NDEFIAESSSYN
+1165 NSDFTETSSGYN
-1177 LGAEASWEIDAF
+1177 IGAEASWEIDAF

-1234 IADTRSIIKSWEESI
+1234 IADTRSIIDSWTESI
-1249 ATQRVLLSVGEATS
+1249 ATQRVLLEVGEATS
-1263 DDVDQSEAAKLEAES
+1263 DDVDQSEAAKLEAEA
-1278 TLEELLMQLRQAEN
+1278 TLEELLLQLRQAEN
-1292 ALCSVLGRPCQHIER
+1292 ALCAALGRPCQHIDR
-1307 DSLGSSCIAI
+1307 DSLSASCLTIDS
-1317 NNIPS
+1317 IPS
-1322 INIRFL
+1322 VSIQAL
-1328 AQRPDVRQAEAV
+1328 ARRPDVRQAEAA

-1364 IGWTNDIG
+1364 IGWTNDVG
-1372 EIVDP
+1372 EIVSP
-1377 AGMLMSA
+1377 AGLLMNA

-1390 PLFQGGKLRA
+1390 PLFAGGRLRA
-1400 EVKRAKAEQEA
+1400 EVQRAKAEQEA
-1411 AKVAFRQTVLEA
+1411 AKVTFRQTVLEA

-1436 ARRAISLGE
+1436 ARRAISLSE
-1445 QQVEKLSH
+1445 QQVKKLSH

-1483 RLQLLMHRFELMSA
+1483 RLQLLAHRYEMIDA

-1504 LGGGMDHQEKKTNN
+1504 LGGGMD